1 MIPASESV
9 KLLTSS
15 LKGMKLSA
23 NEAISVVDKLTK
35 LDMKSATSA
44 QELAQAL
51 SKVANS
57 ARLAKVSQDEILG
70 ILSVGIETTQQ
81 SGDVIGTAVRS
92 LLARFSNV
100 KASKFGG
107 SGEETEGTLND
118 TEAVLSKIGIRIRNA
133 SGEMRSFM
141 DVLDDV
147 AEKWD
152 TLDDVSRNAISTAM
166 AGTRQKEI
174 FASIIENY
182 DRVKELIGESANA
195 AGTADEKY
203 SAYMDSMEAATK
215 RLQNA
220 WEGFTQS
227 LETSTVMKFL
237 TNSVAL
243 LVENADKLKYIV
255 TGIAAASSA
264 RIFDF
269 FTNKGETG
277 GWKGLIANIPFIGR
291 GTKTNNI
298 LESIDK
304 KVGDIR
310 GEVKKDKNGATK
322 NGSIIS
328 RLMSGRKQ
336 YKADEAFVK
345 SYKARQSA
353 YSLYTENQKVVRGYT
368 KAKQIKDLSIIKQ
381 AQHYRK
387 FISDYESGKIDTS
400 NMSPQEERAY
410 EAYYKQAQSGVKG
423 VDSAL
428 SRQSALAYVKE
439 ARNKRKLN
447 EKFLADNKKQYK
459 EAQKRIAAQKAL
471 SLDTFKQTAA
481 VSGIATLATQLLTT
495 KEVGAGIGGWAGK
508 LITGNR
514 GNQQTL
520 EETAGD
526 KALRTGFATA
536 GSIGGAAAAFIPV
549 VGPAIAPIVSAIG
562 SVVGEGIGGLLSTW
576 FRADELAMK
585 QRVADAKE
593 NLSRLDAI
601 KSTMETNSSIMTEEL
616 TSSEDFEKLY
626 KYTDD
631 LYDKLFE
638 LQYEGN
644 VDIIGAFNKFAK
656 TVGNKTQIENISDL
670 VDEINNGNADQRS
683 MIKKQLELAEAQINL
698 EELRKSQEEERE
710 KIKETTSSKISS
722 GTISDLNESQIS
734 KLKEFGF
741 NYSFGWT
748 SRSKTSHNRQSSKLY
763 FDQDATAEERIEAI
777 DKAIKYLKDFTDN
790 TSESFVSAL
799 REQKKEIEKSASS
812 LKKYDQQIFNAKA
825 NVGFLAANIH
835 DLTTTELKDLTMDG
849 VVGRV
854 VEALE
859 AQGVE
864 VRNAVGYI
872 KDEYQDAIEK
882 LIKSDSK
889 FSTLQQA
896 DTKTLGQLTS
906 AQERFS
912 SMLEEQAELVKEYG
926 ESWEK
931 WYDAAKRGKLSE
943 EIAKIVYA
951 ANPERTEQFARAWNT
966 TREGLEKLTKEFP
979 DLTTAI
985 GLMSP
990 SEVREY
996 YSVFTD
1002 LFEDLAADSALTA
1015 ENFEKLINQYPQLLK
1030 YYKNGTLS
1038 TELLSKANEEQ
1049 RVAYANAMLSAELSN
1064 AGIAENFL
1072 TAVKSVSMGKA
1083 NEEAARF
1090 INLEKD
1096 SAAAILKEIGSVKSL
1111 NEVLD
1116 KANVL
1121 RQKGGEDN
1129 EKTANALEKLVEQYL
1144 NYEKVIEW
1152 TDPIYAMAQQGE
1164 IDRLTQEIENL
1175 NEQKD
1180 ALSNVNDERQRELDL
1195 IKAKE
1200 ALENARKEKKRVYR
1214 AGLGFVMESDEEA
1227 IATAQENLDKLNVE
1241 KQQEDIQYQIEQL
1254 ESLKSILENL
1264 DEEKQKE
1271 ANKKALEE
1279 YFGGKNPLDLTN
1291 SDMVSKLVEGYAENR
1306 ISINTGT
1313 GEIKD
1318 ADGNVIGNI
1327 DGLEGVKK
1335 SKNEQASSAK
1345 TALIGGKDAEGND
1358 VAGAFNTFNTAKST
1372 FEDIDKSKIGTEEY
1386 RTAAEDYRAAK
1397 KDLETKLSE
1406 AKSTGVDAETI
1417 EKGSNLL
1424 KSYEEPEKSD
1434 WILVNGLKN
1443 PDSSLLGNHVASGTH
1458 DVMLTTKE
1466 TADTNQFNKSKYT
1479 VVKTYNPSTGEWGGW
1494 EKISGSI
1501 SGLPDNSIVMNSDW
1515 DDAYAWVKG
1524 GQLYWVADA
1533 NGNIKKDGTWH
1544 KKNWATGTTSAPEGL
1559 SLINELG
1566 TEAVITPGGTLTALP
1581 SKTGIVPA
1589 DITRNVWALGEVAPT
1604 LVAQLGS
1611 LTQKTLSGN
1620 AGNTTYE
1627 EGQYFDNFTMNV
1639 YPAKGDDFNKI
1650 LEQARAQMR
1659 LTRHNN

>member
-1 MIPASESV
+1 MISTTEAT
-9 KLLTSS
+9 KDLTSAI
-15 LKGMKLSA
+15 KGFKLSTEDA
-23 NEAISVVDKLTK
+23 MSVVDKLTK
-35 LDMKSATSA
+35 VDQVAAISAGN
-44 QELAQAL
+44 LA
-51 SKVANS
+51 
-57 ARLAKVSQDEILG
+57 EG
-70 ILSVGIETTQQ
+70 
-81 SGDVIGTAVRS
+81 
-92 LLARFSNV
+92 LARVATTAQQAGLSLDETAAMVTTITEVTQRDASTAGEALRTLISRYSNV
-100 KASKFGG
+100 KAGVFTSM
-107 SGEETEGTLND
+107 SDSAEETSSNIND
-118 TEAVLSKIGIRIRNA
+118 IEKVLSKLGIRIRT
-133 SGEMRSFM
+133 SGTEMRSIE
-141 DVLDDV
+141 DVLDEL

-152 TLDDVSRNAISTAM
+152 TLDDVSRNAVASAF
-166 AGTRQKEI
+166 AGVRQRESFNI
-174 FASIIENY
+174 LLSNW
-182 DRVKELIGESANA
+182 DRVKELTEESANA

-227 LETSTVMKFL
+227 LETSTVMKWL
-237 TNSVAL
+237 TNMSAL
-243 LVENADKLKYIV
+243 LVENADKLKLVI

-277 GWKGLIANIPFIGR
+277 GFKGLIANIPFIGR
-291 GTKTNNI
+291 GAKTNNI

-304 KVGDIR
+304 KVGNIEKGVGADSIVNQTRNGGFFKRLGSFLKTGFGRGDIYDPETGKSISY
-310 GEVKKDKNGATK
+310 GEA
-322 NGSIIS
+322 
-328 RLMSGRKQ
+328 
-336 YKADEAFVK
+336 K
-345 SYKARQSA
+345 SYGELLKSTTGGAAVTDPQM
-353 YSLYTENQKVVRGYT
+353 NQF
-368 KAKQIKDLSIIKQ
+368 AKLLKQ
-381 AQHYRK
+381 RRTQNAAMGA
-387 FISDYESGKIDTS
+387 I
-400 NMSPQEERAY
+400 
-410 EAYYKQAQSGVKG
+410 SGV
-423 VDSAL
+423 L
-428 SRQSALAYVKE
+428 T
-439 ARNKRKLN
+439 N
-447 EKFLADNKKQYK
+447 
-459 EAQKRIAAQKAL
+459 
-471 SLDTFKQTAA
+471 
-481 VSGIATLATQLLTT
+481 LLTT
-495 KEVGAGIGGWAGK
+495 KQVGAGAGGWLGK
-508 LITGNR
+508 LFTGNL
-514 GNQQTL
+514 GNEQTI
-520 EETAGD
+520 EETSGG
-526 KALRTGFATA
+526 KALRTLASGGLAA
-536 GSIGGAAAAFIPV
+536 LGGAFFGPLGAMLGQTIGEGAAS
-549 VGPAIAPIVSAIG
+549 IVSTIVHR
-562 SVVGEGIGGLLSTW
+562 S
-576 FRADELAMK
+576 ELEMK

-601 KSTMETNSSIMTEEL
+601 KSTMETNNSIMTEEL

-631 LYDKLFE
+631 LYDKLLE

-644 VDIIGAFNKFAK
+644 VDIVGAINHFAE
-656 TVGNKTQIENISDL
+656 TVGNKTQIKTISEL
-670 VDEINNGNADQRS
+670 VDKINNGNVDQRS
-683 MIKKQLELAEAQINL
+683 MIKRQLELAESQVNL
-698 EELRKSQEEERE
+698 EELQKSQELERAKAAETLSTGFEFTFDVRYYNATTRKQKSVLEKELQEVAGLSFSKLATDSDYTFKLKDLSPKETEDTLKKVLSIYNRALENGVISSEKYE
-710 KIKETTSSKISS
+710 KITQKINEYISS
-722 GTISDLNESQIS
+722 IKEAASTLSSLN
-734 KLKEFGF
+734 KE
-741 NYSFGWT
+741 
-748 SRSKTSHNRQSSKLY
+748 L
-763 FDQDATAEERIEAI
+763 IEARSNI
-777 DKAIKYLKDFTDN
+777 
-790 TSESFVSAL
+790 
-799 REQKKEIEKSASS
+799 
-812 LKKYDQQIFNAKA
+812 
-825 NVGFLAANIH
+825 GFLAADIH
-835 DLTTTELKDLTMDG
+835 NLTTTELKDLTMDG

-864 VRNAVGYI
+864 VRNAAGYI
-872 KDEYQDAIEK
+872 KDEYQDAVEK

-889 FSTLQQA
+889 FNALQQA

-906 AQERFS
+906 MQERFS
-912 SMLEEQAELVKEYG
+912 SMLKEQVELVKEYG
-926 ESWEK
+926 ESWDK

-951 ANPERTEQFARAWNT
+951 ANSERIEQFARAWNT
-966 TREGLEKLTKEFP
+966 TRKGLEKLTKEFP

-1038 TELLSKANEEQ
+1038 TELLSKANEER
-1049 RVAYANAMLSAELSN
+1049 RVAYANAMLSTELSSS
-1064 AGIAENFL
+1064 GIGEGFL
-1072 TAVKSVSMGKA
+1072 TAIKSVSMGEA
-1083 NEEAARF
+1083 NEEAVRLV
-1090 INLEKD
+1090 NLTKKSVNLTKER
-1096 SAAAILKEIGSVKSL
+1096 AATILKEIGSVKSL

-1116 KANVL
+1116 KANAL
-1121 RQKGGEDN
+1121 RQQGKE
-1129 EKTANALEKLVEQYL
+1129 EEALALEDLVKQYL

-1180 ALSNVNDERQRELDL
+1180 ALSNVNDERQKELDL

-1227 IATAQENLDKLNVE
+1227 ITTAQENLEKLNIE

-1279 YFGGKNPLDLTN
+1279 YFGGRNPLNLTN
-1291 SDMVSKLVEGYAENR
+1291 SDMVSQLVDGYAKNR

-1318 ADGNVIGNI
+1318 ADGNVIGKI
-1327 DGLEGVKK
+1327 DGLGGSEDGTGV
-1335 SKNEQASSAK
+1335 
-1345 TALIGGKDAEGND
+1345 IGGKNEESEKAKEKLETSMLNFRQKYDKETGNKREWQ
-1358 VAGAFNTFNTAKST
+1358 TAVPKGTREYST
-1372 FEDIDKSKIGTEEY
+1372 EVDEY
-1386 RTAAEDYRAAK
+1386 NKFY
-1397 KDLETKLSE
+1397 KDLEDSITAAKNFGIAIPDAAEEYLKYGKQEDVSYKVVDLIVNEEYGNGNIKFGKNRAGQVKLDPILGETKG
-1406 AKSTGVDAETI
+1406 KSTKDPI
-1417 EKGSNLL
+1417 EH
-1424 KSYEEPEKSD
+1424 PR
-1434 WILVNGLKN
+1434 KN
-1443 PDSSLLGNHVASGTH
+1443 I
-1458 DVMLTTKE
+1458 
-1466 TADTNQFNKSKYT
+1466 
-1479 VVKTYNPSTGEWGGW
+1479 VKTYNNGNWSDWESWADNEKTG
-1494 EKISGSI
+1494 SDLLR
-1501 SGLPDNSIVMNSDW
+1501 LPDFSIVGNSEGRDEF
-1515 DDAYAWVKG
+1515 YFIYEGK
-1524 GQLYWVADA
+1524 LYPIRDLE
-1533 NGNIKKDGTWH
+1533 GNE
-1544 KKNWATGTTSAPEGL
+1544 KNYNPGSNFATGTLSTSEGL

-1611 LTQKTLSGN
+1611 LNQKALSGN

>member
-1 MIPASESV
+1 
-9 KLLTSS
+9 
-15 LKGMKLSA
+15 
-23 NEAISVVDKLTK
+23 
-35 LDMKSATSA
+35 MKSNKKVRQRESFNI
-44 QELAQAL
+44 LL
-51 SKVANS
+51 SN
-57 ARLAKVSQDEILG
+57 
-70 ILSVGIETTQQ
+70 
-81 SGDVIGTAVRS
+81 
-92 LLARFSNV
+92 
-100 KASKFGG
+100 
-107 SGEETEGTLND
+107 
-118 TEAVLSKIGIRIRNA
+118 
-133 SGEMRSFM
+133 
-141 DVLDDV
+141 
-147 AEKWD
+147 W
-152 TLDDVSRNAISTAM
+152 
-166 AGTRQKEI
+166 
-174 FASIIENY
+174 
-182 DRVKELIGESANA
+182 DRVKELTEESANA

-237 TNSVAL
+237 TNATAAI
-243 LVENADKLKYIV
+243 VENMDKLKYII
-255 TGIAAASSA
+255 TYIAAAGSA
-264 RIFDF
+264 KIFDF

-277 GWKGLIANIPFIGR
+277 GFKGLIANIPFIGR

-304 KVGDIR
+304 KVGNIEK
-310 GEVKKDKNGATK
+310 GVGADSLANQTK
-322 NGSIIS
+322 NGGFFRRIGGFLKTGFGRGDIYDPETGKSIS
-328 RLMSGRKQ
+328 YNLLKKYQTLRDEKGWMPVSQMETYSKLLKQ
-336 YKADEAFVK
+336 
-345 SYKARQSA
+345 RQIGNAAMGATSA
-353 YSLYTENQKVVRGYT
+353 VLTN
-368 KAKQIKDLSIIKQ
+368 
-381 AQHYRK
+381 
-387 FISDYESGKIDTS
+387 
-400 NMSPQEERAY
+400 
-410 EAYYKQAQSGVKG
+410 
-423 VDSAL
+423 
-428 SRQSALAYVKE
+428 
-439 ARNKRKLN
+439 
-447 EKFLADNKKQYK
+447 
-459 EAQKRIAAQKAL
+459 
-471 SLDTFKQTAA
+471 
-481 VSGIATLATQLLTT
+481 LLTT
-495 KEVGAGIGGWAGK
+495 KQVGGGVGGAIGK
-508 LITGNR
+508 FLTGNA
-514 GNQQTL
+514 GNEQTI
-520 EETAGD
+520 EETSGS
-526 KALRTGFATA
+526 KKLRTLAS
-536 GSIGGAAAAFIPV
+536 GSAAALGGALFGPLGAMLGQTIGEGAAS
-549 VGPAIAPIVSAIG
+549 IVSTIVHR
-562 SVVGEGIGGLLSTW
+562 S
-576 FRADELAMK
+576 ELEMK

-593 NLSRLDAI
+593 NLGRLDAI

-644 VDIIGAFNKFAK
+644 VDIIGAINHFAK
-656 TVGNKTQIENISDL
+656 TVGNEKQIKTISDL
-670 VDEINNGNADQRS
+670 VDKINNGDADQRS
-683 MIKKQLELAEAQINL
+683 MIKRQLELAETQANL
-698 EELRKSQEEERE
+698 EELQKSQELERAKAVETLSTGFEFTFDARYYNATTRKQKLLLE
-710 KIKETTSSKISS
+710 KELQEVAGLS
-722 GTISDLNESQIS
+722 
-734 KLKEFGF
+734 
-741 NYSFGWT
+741 
-748 SRSKTSHNRQSSKLY
+748 SSKL
-763 FDQDATAEERIEAI
+763 ATDSDYTFKLKDLSPKETEDTLKKVLSIYNKTLENGLISSEQYEKITREINEYISSIKEAASTLSSLDKELIEARS
-777 DKAIKYLKDFTDN
+777 N
-790 TSESFVSAL
+790 M
-799 REQKKEIEKSASS
+799 
-812 LKKYDQQIFNAKA
+812 
-825 NVGFLAANIH
+825 GFLAADIH
-835 DLTTTELKDLTMDG
+835 TLTTTELKDLTMDG

-864 VRNAVGYI
+864 VRNAAGYI

-889 FSTLQQA
+889 FSALQQA

-926 ESWEK
+926 KSWEK

-951 ANPERTEQFARAWNT
+951 ANPERIEQFARAWNT

-1002 LFEDLAADSALTA
+1002 LFEDLAANSALTA

-1030 YYKNGTLS
+1030 YYKNGTLNA
-1038 TELLSKANEEQ
+1038 ELLGKANDEQ
-1049 RVAYANAMLSAELSN
+1049 KIAYANAMLSTELSN
-1064 AGIAENFL
+1064 TGIAEDFL
-1072 TAVKSVSMGKA
+1072 TAVKSVSMGEA

-1090 INLEKD
+1090 VNLTED
-1096 SAAAILKEIGSVKSL
+1096 GATAILKEIGSVKSL

-1121 RQKGGEDN
+1121 RQKGGKDN
-1129 EKTANALEKLVEQYL
+1129 ENTANALEKLVEQYL

-1180 ALSNVNDERQRELDL
+1180 ALSNINDERQRELDL

-1200 ALENARKEKKRVYR
+1200 ALENARKEKRRVYR

-1327 DGLEGVKK
+1327 DGLEGVKDLK
-1335 SKNEQASSAK
+1335 KEQR
-1345 TALIGGKDAEGND
+1345 EN
-1358 VAGAFNTFNTAKST
+1358 
-1372 FEDIDKSKIGTEEY
+1372 
-1386 RTAAEDYRAAK
+1386 AANR
-1397 KDLETKLSE
+1397 LSE
-1406 AKSTGVDAETI
+1406 ALKTFNASYGPGVARDWGV
-1417 EKGSNLL
+1417 KGSQEYTSNVD
-1424 KSYEEPEKSD
+1424 KYNKAYGDVEKALSAAKAVG
-1434 WILVNGLKN
+1434 IE
-1443 PDSSLLGNHVASGTH
+1443 SGNDFEA
-1458 DVMLTTKE
+1458 
-1466 TADTNQFNKSKYT
+1466 AQN
-1479 VVKTYNPSTGEWGGW
+1479 
-1494 EKISGSI
+1494 II
-1501 SGLPDNSIVMNSDW
+1501 
-1515 DDAYAWVKG
+1515 KG
-1524 GQLYWVADA
+1524 GKEKDVSYKRVDLSVKNMPGFRDREEGTVKLDPSLGTS
-1533 NGNIKKDGTWH
+1533 GNPKDIYNYLNDNIVKKYNSTDGTWEDWVSWKDKDKSADDVDNLPDYSIIGNGH
-1544 KKNWATGTTSAPEGL
+1544 LIDEFYFIYGGSLYPIRSMSGEDLHWGKDWATGTLSAPEGI

>member
-100 KASKFGG
+100 KASKFSG

-166 AGTRQKEI
+166 SGTRQKEI

-237 TNSVAL
+237 TNATAAM
-243 LVENADKLKYIV
+243 VENADKLKYLV
-255 TGIAAASSA
+255 TYIAAAGSA

-277 GWKGLIANIPFIGR
+277 GWKGLVANIPFIGR

-304 KVGDIR
+304 KVGNI
-310 GEVKKDKNGATK
+310 E
-322 NGSIIS
+322 
-328 RLMSGRKQ
+328 
-336 YKADEAFVK
+336 
-345 SYKARQSA
+345 
-353 YSLYTENQKVVRGYT
+353 
-368 KAKQIKDLSIIKQ
+368 
-381 AQHYRK
+381 
-387 FISDYESGKIDTS
+387 
-400 NMSPQEERAY
+400 
-410 EAYYKQAQSGVKG
+410 KG
-423 VDSAL
+423 VGADSLANQTRNGGFFKGL
-428 SRQSALAYVKE
+428 GRFLKTGFGRGDIYDPETGKSISYNSLKTQQLFKINTPQQKEFEKLLKQRKGQNAAMGAASAVIT
-439 ARNKRKLN
+439 N
-447 EKFLADNKKQYK
+447 
-459 EAQKRIAAQKAL
+459 
-471 SLDTFKQTAA
+471 
-481 VSGIATLATQLLTT
+481 LLTT
-495 KEVGAGIGGWAGK
+495 KQVGAGVGGALGK
-508 LITGNR
+508 LFTGNE
-514 GNQQTL
+514 GNEQTI
-520 EETAGD
+520 EETSGD
-526 KALRTGFATA
+526 KALRTLASGGLAALGGAFFGPLGAMLGQTIGEGFA
-536 GSIGGAAAAFIPV
+536 SMF
-549 VGPAIAPIVSAIG
+549 
-562 SVVGEGIGGLLSTW
+562 STW
-576 FRADELAMK
+576 YHRDELAMK

-601 KSTMETNSSIMTEEL
+601 KSTMETNNSIMTEEL

-644 VDIIGAFNKFAK
+644 VDIIGAINNASKTFKGAK
-656 TVGNKTQIENISDL
+656 NITSIRDL
-670 VDEINNGNADQRS
+670 CDEINNGNADQRS
-683 MIKKQLELAEAQINL
+683 MIKRQLELAEAQANL
-698 EELRKSQEEERE
+698 GELVKSQEKERVEVNEILAGDIKGEGFWSALWKNFLGNDAVSVSQEKKEFFSKLGFTANTLMGDRAILGSLSFDNKNLSAEEKYE
-710 KIKETTSSKISS
+710 KVKDLSDQVER
-722 GTISDLNESQIS
+722 SDLFTNEEKSVMS
-734 KLKEFGF
+734 G
-741 NYSFGWT
+741 Y
-748 SRSKTSHNRQSSKLY
+748 
-763 FDQDATAEERIEAI
+763 IE
-777 DKAIKYLKDFTDN
+777 KYLKDVNEAFFKSSKLDKQLVEAR
-790 TSESFVSAL
+790 SSVS
-799 REQKKEIEKSASS
+799 
-812 LKKYDQQIFNAKA
+812 
-825 NVGFLAANIH
+825 FLAADIH
-835 DLTTTELKDLTMDG
+835 DLTTIELQDLTMDG
-849 VVGRV
+849 VIGLV
-854 VEALE
+854 VKALE

-864 VRNAVGYI
+864 VRNAAGYI

-889 FSTLQQA
+889 FNALQQA
-896 DTKTLGQLTS
+896 DTKTLRQLTS

-912 SMLEEQAELVKEYG
+912 SMLEEQTGLVKEYG
-926 ESWEK
+926 KSWDK

-951 ANPERTEQFARAWNT
+951 ANPERIEQFARAWNT

-996 YSVFTD
+996 YAVFSDFFDDLVTD
-1002 LFEDLAADSALTA
+1002 STLTA
-1015 ENFEKLINQYPQLLK
+1015 ENFEKLLNTYPQLLK
-1030 YYKNGTLS
+1030 YYKGGTLDTTLFTKFNKEQQIAYANALLS
-1038 TELLSKANEEQ
+1038 TELSSSGTSREFLAAIKDYSEGKITEENK
-1049 RVAYANAMLSAELSN
+1049 RLVALTKDNV
-1064 AGIAENFL
+1064 AG
-1072 TAVKSVSMGKA
+1072 
-1083 NEEAARF
+1083 
-1090 INLEKD
+1090 
-1096 SAAAILKEIGSVKSL
+1096 ILKEVGSVKSL
-1111 NEVLD
+1111 NEVLE
-1116 KANVL
+1116 KANKL
-1121 RQKGGEDN
+1121 RQEGKEEEATN
-1129 EKTANALEKLVEQYL
+1129 LENLVSQYMD
-1144 NYEKVIEW
+1144 YERTIEW
-1152 TDPIYAMAQQGE
+1152 INPIYEQAKQAE
-1164 IDRLTQEIENL
+1164 IDLLSKQIENL
-1175 NEQKD
+1175 NEQKN
-1180 ALSNVNDERQRELDL
+1180 ALSNVNDERQRELNL

-1271 ANKKALEE
+1271 VNKKALEE

-1327 DGLEGVKK
+1327 DGLKGVKDLK
-1335 SKNEQASSAK
+1335 AEQTSRAK
-1345 TALIGGKDAEGND
+1345 TALVGGKDAEGKD
-1358 VAGAFNTFNTAKST
+1358 VTGAFEDFKNAKEG
-1372 FEDIDKSKIGTEEY
+1372 FEKISSNSDKIGTKEY
-1386 RTAAEDYRAAK
+1386 RTAAEKYRNAK

-1406 AKSTGVDAETI
+1406 AESAGVDKETV
-1417 EKGSNLL
+1417 EDGRNLL
-1424 KSYEEPEKSD
+1424 KSYQEPEKAD

-1443 PDSSLLGNHVASGTH
+1443 PDGSLLDNNVASGSH
-1458 DVMLTTKE
+1458 NVMLTTKE
-1466 TADTNQFNKSKYT
+1466 AADANQFKKSKYT
-1479 VVKTYNPSTGEWGGW
+1479 AVKTYNPSTGEWGSW

-1515 DDAYAWVKG
+1515 DDAYAWVKD

-1544 KKNWATGTTSAPEGL
+1544 KNWATGTTSAPEGL

-1566 TEAVITPGGTLTALP
+1566 TEAVITPSGTLTALP

-1589 DITRNVWALGEVAPT
+1589 DITKNVWALGEVAPT
-1604 LVAQLGS
+1604 LIAQLGS
-1611 LTQKTLSGN
+1611 ITQKIPTGSVS
-1620 AGNTTYE
+1620 NTTYE

-1639 YPAKGDDFNKI
+1639 YPTKDYDMDKLLAEARSKI
-1650 LEQARAQMR
+1650 R
-1659 LTRHNN
+1659 LTRHSS

>member
-1 MIPASESV
+1 MISTTEAT
-9 KLLTSS
+9 KDLTSAI
-15 LKGMKLSA
+15 KGFKLSTEDA
-23 NEAISVVDKLTK
+23 MSVVDKLTK
-35 LDMKSATSA
+35 IDQVAAISAGN
-44 QELAQAL
+44 LA
-51 SKVANS
+51 
-57 ARLAKVSQDEILG
+57 EG
-70 ILSVGIETTQQ
+70 
-81 SGDVIGTAVRS
+81 
-92 LLARFSNV
+92 LARVSTTAQQAGLSLDETAAMVTTITEVTQRDASTAGEALRTLISRYSNV
-100 KASKFGG
+100 KAGVFASM
-107 SGEETEGTLND
+107 GEEAEETSGNIND
-118 TEAVLSKIGIRIRNA
+118 IEKVLGKLGIRIRT
-133 SGEMRSFM
+133 SGTEMRSIE
-141 DVLDDV
+141 DVLDEL

-152 TLDDVSRNAISTAM
+152 TLDDVSRNAVASAF
-166 AGTRQKEI
+166 AGVRQRESFNI
-174 FASIIENY
+174 LLSNW
-182 DRVKELIGESANA
+182 DRVKELTEESANA
-195 AGTADEKY
+195 AGTANEKY

-227 LETSTVMKFL
+227 LETSTVMKSI
-237 TNSVAL
+237 TNAAAF
-243 LVENADKLKYIV
+243 LVENADKLKYLV
-255 TGIAAASSA
+255 TYIAAAGSA

-277 GWKGLIANIPFIGR
+277 GFKGLIANIPFIGR

-304 KVGDIR
+304 KVGNIEK
-310 GEVKKDKNGATK
+310 GVGADSLANQTK
-322 NGSIIS
+322 NGGLFKRIGSFLKTGFGRGDIYDPETGKSIS
-328 RLMSGRKQ
+328 WEDYKKAKNFYKQ
-336 YKADEAFVK
+336 YEGTDDVNLRDWERTKKLVTQRRAQNATMG
-345 SYKARQSA
+345 AISA
-353 YSLYTENQKVVRGYT
+353 VTTN
-368 KAKQIKDLSIIKQ
+368 
-381 AQHYRK
+381 
-387 FISDYESGKIDTS
+387 
-400 NMSPQEERAY
+400 
-410 EAYYKQAQSGVKG
+410 
-423 VDSAL
+423 
-428 SRQSALAYVKE
+428 
-439 ARNKRKLN
+439 
-447 EKFLADNKKQYK
+447 
-459 EAQKRIAAQKAL
+459 
-471 SLDTFKQTAA
+471 
-481 VSGIATLATQLLTT
+481 LLTT
-495 KEVGAGIGGWAGK
+495 KQVGGGVGGAIGK
-508 LITGNR
+508 FLTGNA
-514 GNQQTL
+514 GNEQTI
-520 EETAGD
+520 EETSEG
-526 KALRTGFATA
+526 KALRTLA
-536 GSIGGAAAAFIPV
+536 SGGAAALGGALF
-549 VGPAIAPIVSAIG
+549 GPLGAMLGQTI
-562 SVVGEGIGGLLSTW
+562 GEGFASMFSTW
-576 FRADELAMK
+576 YHRDELAMK

-601 KSTMETNSSIMTEEL
+601 KSTMETNNSIMTEEL

-644 VDIIGAFNKFAK
+644 VDIIGAINDASK
-656 TVGNKTQIENISDL
+656 TFKGVENITSIRDL
-670 VDEINNGNADQRS
+670 CDEINNGNADQRS
-683 MIKKQLELAEAQINL
+683 MIKRQLELAEAQVNF
-698 EELRKSQEEERE
+698 EELRASQEETRYEAE
-710 KIKETTSSKISS
+710 EKISS
-722 GTISDLNESQIS
+722 GFKVKSGDDNFITAFAQKVLDRYGIYQKSSSGGNIFWSQITDIYGFDEQTTPEEAYD
-734 KLKEFGF
+734 KINEAIKALRKEMPDGYKEAIKALKEF
-741 NYSFGWT
+741 
-748 SRSKTSHNRQSSKLY
+748 QS
-763 FDQDATAEERIEAI
+763 Q
-777 DKAIKYLKDFTDN
+777 IKEGVD
-790 TSESFVSAL
+790 
-799 REQKKEIEKSASS
+799 S
-812 LKKYDQQIFNAKA
+812 LKKQNKELILSSSR
-825 NVGFLAANIH
+825 VGFLAADIH

-849 VVGRV
+849 VVGLV
-854 VEALE
+854 VKALE
-859 AQGVE
+859 TQGVE
-864 VRNAVGYI
+864 VRNAAGYI

-889 FSTLQQA
+889 FSALQQA

-912 SMLEEQAELVKEYG
+912 SMLEEQAGLVKEYG
-926 ESWEK
+926 KSWDK

-951 ANPERTEQFARAWNT
+951 ANPERIEQFARAWNT

-1002 LFEDLAADSALTA
+1002 LFEDLAANSALTA

-1030 YYKNGTLS
+1030 YYKNGILS

-1064 AGIAENFL
+1064 AGIGEDFL
-1072 TAVKSVSMGKA
+1072 AAVKSVSMGEA

-1090 INLEKD
+1090 VNLTKE
-1096 SAAAILKEIGSVKSL
+1096 SAETILKEIGSVKSL

-1116 KANVL
+1116 KANAL
-1121 RQKGGEDN
+1121 RQKGDED
-1129 EKTANALEKLVEQYL
+1129 AARALEELVEQYL

-1227 IATAQENLDKLNVE
+1227 ITTAQENLDKLNVE

-1279 YFGGKNPLDLTN
+1279 YFGENMSKLAN
-1291 SDMVSKLVEGYAENR
+1291 SELVTKLVEGYSENR

-1318 ADGNVIGNI
+1318 ADGNVVGNI
-1327 DGLEGVKK
+1327 DGLKGAEDL
-1335 SKNEQASSAK
+1335 KNEQASSAK

-1358 VAGAFNTFNTAKST
+1358 VTGAFNTFNTAKST

-1443 PDSSLLGNHVASGTH
+1443 PDSSLLGNNVTSGTH

-1515 DDAYAWVKG
+1515 DDAYAWVKS

-1544 KKNWATGTTSAPEGL
+1544 KNWATGTTSAPEGL

>member
-1 MIPASESV
+1 
-9 KLLTSS
+9 
-15 LKGMKLSA
+15 
-23 NEAISVVDKLTK
+23 
-35 LDMKSATSA
+35 
-44 QELAQAL
+44 
-51 SKVANS
+51 
-57 ARLAKVSQDEILG
+57 
-70 ILSVGIETTQQ
+70 
-81 SGDVIGTAVRS
+81 
-92 LLARFSNV
+92 
-100 KASKFGG
+100 
-107 SGEETEGTLND
+107 
-118 TEAVLSKIGIRIRNA
+118 
-133 SGEMRSFM
+133 
-141 DVLDDV
+141 
-147 AEKWD
+147 
-152 TLDDVSRNAISTAM
+152 
-166 AGTRQKEI
+166 
-174 FASIIENY
+174 
-182 DRVKELIGESANA
+182 
-195 AGTADEKY
+195 
-203 SAYMDSMEAATK
+203 MDSMEAATK

-227 LETSTVMKFL
+227 LETSTVMKDI
-237 TNSVAL
+237 TNATAF
-243 LVENADKLKYIV
+243 LVENTDKLKYLI
-255 TGIAAASSA
+255 TYIAAAGST

-269 FTNKGETG
+269 VTNKGETG
-277 GWKGLIANIPFIGR
+277 GFKGLIANIPFIGR

-310 GEVKKDKNGATK
+310 GEVKKDKSGVTK
-322 NGSIIS
+322 NGSLIS

-345 SYKARQSA
+345 KDAIQAATMAASKEAYLSQAKKVNALRVMSEDIGGPLSDFDEMQEAQIMQQQYEEEKKILQEKRQQYKAQEAISKANEEEVKSA
-353 YSLYTENQKVVRGYT
+353 
-368 KAKQIKDLSIIKQ
+368 KA
-381 AQHYRK
+381 
-387 FISDYESGKIDTS
+387 
-400 NMSPQEERAY
+400 
-410 EAYYKQAQSGVKG
+410 
-423 VDSAL
+423 
-428 SRQSALAYVKE
+428 
-439 ARNKRKLN
+439 
-447 EKFLADNKKQYK
+447 
-459 EAQKRIAAQKAL
+459 RIAAQKAL
-471 SLDTFKQTAA
+471 SSDTFKQTAA

-495 KEVGAGIGGWAGK
+495 KEVGTGIGGWAGK

-601 KSTMETNSSIMTEEL
+601 KSTMETNNSIMTEEL

-644 VDIIGAFNKFAK
+644 VDIIGAINNASK
-656 TVGNKTQIENISDL
+656 TFKGVKNITSIRDL
-670 VDEINNGNADQRS
+670 CDEINNGNADQRS
-683 MIKKQLELAEAQINL
+683 MIKRQLELAEAQANL
-698 EELRKSQEEERE
+698 GELVKSQEGERNSINAILSKGFEFSFKAGKYYIGGNDEAATKQTTLLEKLKGIYGLSNELGGRSTADRAAYYNFELAEELSPEE
-710 KIKETTSSKISS
+710 KIKSLEDVLSIYDEAVETAQV
-722 GTISDLNESQIS
+722 SQDEY
-734 KLKEFGF
+734 K
-741 NYSFGWT
+741 
-748 SRSKTSHNRQSSKLY
+748 RV
-763 FDQDATAEERIEAI
+763 A
-777 DKAIKYLKDFTDN
+777 
-790 TSESFVSAL
+790 
-799 REQKKEIEKSASS
+799 KEIENYIQSI
-812 LKKYDQQIFNAKA
+812 KKALEEEKKLDKELVSNRS
-825 NVGFLAANIH
+825 NVGYLAADIH

-849 VVGRV
+849 IVGLV
-854 VEALE
+854 VEGLE

-864 VRNAVGYI
+864 VRNAAGYI

-889 FSTLQQA
+889 FSALQQA

-912 SMLEEQAELVKEYG
+912 SMLEEQTGLVKEYG
-926 ESWEK
+926 KSWDK

-951 ANPERTEQFARAWNT
+951 ANPERIEQFARAWNT

-1002 LFEDLAADSALTA
+1002 LFEDLAANSVLTA

-1064 AGIAENFL
+1064 AGIGEDFL
-1072 TAVKSVSMGKA
+1072 AAVKSVSMGEA

-1090 INLEKD
+1090 VNLTKE
-1096 SAAAILKEIGSVKSL
+1096 SAETILKEIGSVKSL

-1116 KANVL
+1116 KANAL
-1121 RQKGGEDN
+1121 RQKGDEDS
-1129 EKTANALEKLVEQYL
+1129 ARALEELVEQYL

-1180 ALSNVNDERQRELDL
+1180 ALSNVNDERQREIDL

-1227 IATAQENLDKLNVE
+1227 ITTAQENLDKLNVE

-1279 YFGGKNPLDLTN
+1279 YFGENMSKLAN
-1291 SDMVSKLVEGYAENR
+1291 SELVTKLVEGYSGNR

-1318 ADGNVIGNI
+1318 ADGNIVGNI
-1327 DGLEGVKK
+1327 DGLKGAEDL
-1335 SKNEQASSAK
+1335 KNEQASSAK

-1443 PDSSLLGNHVASGTH
+1443 PDSSLLGNNVASGTH

-1466 TADTNQFNKSKYT
+1466 TADTNQFDKSKYT

-1494 EKISGSI
+1494 KKISGSI

-1515 DDAYAWVKG
+1515 DDAYAWVKN

-1544 KKNWATGTTSAPEGL
+1544 KNWATGTTSAPKGL

-1611 LTQKTLSGN
+1611 LSQKALSGN
-1620 AGNTTYE
+1620 VGNTTYE

-1639 YPAKGDDFNKI
+1639 YPAKGDDLSKI

>member
-100 KASKFGG
+100 KASKFSG

-237 TNSVAL
+237 TNTTAL
-243 LVENADKLKYIV
+243 LVENADKLKYLV
-255 TGIAAASSA
+255 TFIAAAGSA

-277 GWKGLIANIPFIGR
+277 GWKGLVANIPFIGR

-310 GEVKKDKNGATK
+310 GEVKKDKSGVTK
-322 NGSIIS
+322 NGGLIS

-345 SYKARQSA
+345 KDAMQATAMAVSKEAYLSQAKKVNALRVMSEDIGGPLSDFDEMQEAQIMQQQYEEEKKILQEKRQQYKAQEAISKTNKEEVKLA
-353 YSLYTENQKVVRGYT
+353 
-368 KAKQIKDLSIIKQ
+368 KA
-381 AQHYRK
+381 
-387 FISDYESGKIDTS
+387 
-400 NMSPQEERAY
+400 
-410 EAYYKQAQSGVKG
+410 
-423 VDSAL
+423 
-428 SRQSALAYVKE
+428 
-439 ARNKRKLN
+439 
-447 EKFLADNKKQYK
+447 
-459 EAQKRIAAQKAL
+459 RIAAQKKL

-481 VSGIATLATQLLTT
+481 ISGLATLATQLLTT
-495 KEVGAGIGGWAGK
+495 KEVGTGIGGWAGK

-536 GSIGGAAAAFIPV
+536 GSIAGAAAAFIPV
-549 VGPAIAPIVSAIG
+549 VGPAIAPIASAIG
-562 SVVGEGIGGLLSTW
+562 SVAGEGIGGLLSTW

-601 KSTMETNSSIMTEEL
+601 KSTMETNNSIMTEEL

-638 LQYEGN
+638 LQYEGDI
-644 VDIIGAFNKFAK
+644 DIIGAINHFAK
-656 TVGNKTQIENISDL
+656 TVGNEKQIRTISDL

-683 MIKKQLELAEAQINL
+683 MIKRQLELAEAQTNL
-698 EELRKSQEEERE
+698 EELTKSQEEERAKANKTLAGDIEGEGFWSALWKNFLGNDAVSVSQE
-710 KIKETTSSKISS
+710 KKEFFSKLGFTANTLMGDRAILGSLS
-722 GTISDLNESQIS
+722 FDNKNLSAEEKYEKVKDLLDQVERSDLFTNEEKSVMS
-734 KLKEFGF
+734 G
-741 NYSFGWT
+741 Y
-748 SRSKTSHNRQSSKLY
+748 
-763 FDQDATAEERIEAI
+763 IE
-777 DKAIKYLKDFTDN
+777 KYLKDVNEAFFKSSKLDKQLVEAR
-790 TSESFVSAL
+790 SSVS
-799 REQKKEIEKSASS
+799 
-812 LKKYDQQIFNAKA
+812 
-825 NVGFLAANIH
+825 FLAADIH

-849 VVGRV
+849 IVGRV
-854 VEALE
+854 VKALE
-859 AQGVE
+859 IQGVE
-864 VRNAVGYI
+864 VRNAAGYI

-889 FSTLQQA
+889 FNALQQA
-896 DTKTLGQLTS
+896 NTKTLEQLTD
-906 AQERFS
+906 AQKRFTDAINEGI
-912 SMLEEQAELVKEYG
+912 EE
-926 ESWEK
+926 WDK
-931 WYDAAKRGKLSE
+931 WYDRAQRGDLESYAKNLGIEVE
-943 EIAKIVYA
+943 ELEKIIYA
-951 ANPERTEQFARAWNT
+951 ANPERIKQLASAWNT
-966 TREGLEKLTKEFP
+966 TVEGIRDLADEFP

-996 YSVFTD
+996 YAVFSDFFDDLVTD
-1002 LFEDLAADSALTA
+1002 STLTA
-1015 ENFEKLINQYPQLLK
+1015 ENFEKLLNTYPQLLK
-1030 YYKNGTLS
+1030 YYKGGTLDTTLFTKFNKEQQIAYANALLS
-1038 TELLSKANEEQ
+1038 TELSSSGTSREFLVAIKDYSEGKITEENK
-1049 RVAYANAMLSAELSN
+1049 RLVALTKDNV
-1064 AGIAENFL
+1064 AG
-1072 TAVKSVSMGKA
+1072 
-1083 NEEAARF
+1083 
-1090 INLEKD
+1090 
-1096 SAAAILKEIGSVKSL
+1096 ILKEVGSVKSL
-1111 NEVLD
+1111 NEVLE
-1116 KANVL
+1116 KANKL
-1121 RQKGGEDN
+1121 RQEGKEEEATN
-1129 EKTANALEKLVEQYL
+1129 LENLVSQYMD
-1144 NYEKVIEW
+1144 YERTIEW
-1152 TDPIYAMAQQGE
+1152 INPIYEQAKQAE
-1164 IDRLTQEIENL
+1164 IDLLSKQIENL
-1175 NEQKD
+1175 NEQKN
-1180 ALSNVNDERQRELDL
+1180 ALSNVNDERQRELNL

-1227 IATAQENLDKLNVE
+1227 ITTAQENLDKLNVE

-1318 ADGNVIGNI
+1318 ADGNIIGNI
-1327 DGLEGVKK
+1327 DGLKGVKDLK
-1335 SKNEQASSAK
+1335 AEQTSRAK
-1345 TALIGGKDAEGND
+1345 TALVGGEDAEGKD
-1358 VAGAFNTFNTAKST
+1358 VTGAFEDFKNAKEG
-1372 FEDIDKSKIGTEEY
+1372 FEKISSNSDKIGTKEY
-1386 RTAAEDYRAAK
+1386 RTAAENYRNAK

-1406 AKSTGVDAETI
+1406 AKSAGVDEETV
-1417 EKGSNLL
+1417 EEGGDLL
-1424 KSYEEPEKSD
+1424 KSYQEPAAID
-1434 WILVNGLKN
+1434 WKRLDNLSNPNAIEGRLVRK
-1443 PDSSLLGNHVASGTH
+1443 GTH
-1458 DVMLTTKE
+1458 HVILNTKSPVSSKDVDHEFGENSASMIK
-1466 TADTNQFNKSKYT
+1466 K
-1479 VVKTYNPSTGEWGGW
+1479 YNPTDETWGEWEMLGG
-1494 EKISGSI
+1494 SSFTA
-1501 SGLPDNSIVMNSDW
+1501 LPDYTIIMNQKG
-1515 DDAYAWVKG
+1515 DDSYAWIKNG
-1524 GQLYWVADA
+1524 TLYWLRGVGA
-1533 NGNIKKDGTWH
+1533 NAPAQEDGTWGGD
-1544 KKNWATGTTSAPEGL
+1544 WATGTTSAPEGL

-1611 LTQKTLSGN
+1611 LTQKMPSGN

-1639 YPAKGDDFNKI
+1639 YPTKDYDMDKLLAEARSKI
-1650 LEQARAQMR
+1650 R
-1659 LTRHNN
+1659 LTRHSS

>member
-195 AGTADEKY
+195 AGTANEKY

-237 TNSVAL
+237 TNTIAAM
-243 LVENADKLKYIV
+243 VENADKLKYIV

-269 FTNKGETG
+269 FTNKGEIG
-277 GWKGLIANIPFIGR
+277 GWKGLVANIPFIGR

-304 KVGDIR
+304 KVGNIEKGVGADSLANQTKNDGFFRRIGGFLKTGFGRGDIYDPKT
-310 GEVKKDKNGATK
+310 GKSISYNLLKKYQTLRDEKGWMPVSQMETYSKLLKQRQIGNAAMGAT
-322 NGSIIS
+322 
-328 RLMSGRKQ
+328 
-336 YKADEAFVK
+336 
-345 SYKARQSA
+345 SA
-353 YSLYTENQKVVRGYT
+353 VLTN
-368 KAKQIKDLSIIKQ
+368 
-381 AQHYRK
+381 
-387 FISDYESGKIDTS
+387 
-400 NMSPQEERAY
+400 
-410 EAYYKQAQSGVKG
+410 
-423 VDSAL
+423 
-428 SRQSALAYVKE
+428 
-439 ARNKRKLN
+439 
-447 EKFLADNKKQYK
+447 
-459 EAQKRIAAQKAL
+459 
-471 SLDTFKQTAA
+471 
-481 VSGIATLATQLLTT
+481 LLTT
-495 KEVGAGIGGWAGK
+495 KQVGGGVGGAIGK
-508 LITGNR
+508 FLTGNA
-514 GNQQTL
+514 GNEQTI
-520 EETAGD
+520 EETSEG
-526 KALRTGFATA
+526 KALRTLASGGLAA
-536 GSIGGAAAAFIPV
+536 AGGAFFGPLGAMLGQTIGEGAAS
-549 VGPAIAPIVSAIG
+549 IVSTIVHR
-562 SVVGEGIGGLLSTW
+562 S
-576 FRADELAMK
+576 ELEMK

-1318 ADGNVIGNI
+1318 ADGNTIGKI
-1327 DGLEGVKK
+1327 DGLEGVKDSNK
-1335 SKNEQASSAK
+1335 EAYENAATGLNE
-1345 TALIGGKDAEGND
+1345 ALK
-1358 VAGAFNTFNTAKST
+1358 TFNTSYGPGVARNWGAKGSQEYTSNVDKYNKAYGDVEKALSAAKSVGIESGND
-1372 FEDIDKSKIGTEEY
+1372 FK
-1386 RTAAEDYRAAK
+1386 AAQN
-1397 KDLETKLSE
+1397 
-1406 AKSTGVDAETI
+1406 I
-1417 EKGSNLL
+1417 
-1424 KSYEEPEKSD
+1424 
-1434 WILVNGLKN
+1434 I
-1443 PDSSLLGNHVASGTH
+1443 
-1458 DVMLTTKE
+1458 
-1466 TADTNQFNKSKYT
+1466 
-1479 VVKTYNPSTGEWGGW
+1479 
-1494 EKISGSI
+1494 
-1501 SGLPDNSIVMNSDW
+1501 
-1515 DDAYAWVKG
+1515 KG
-1524 GQLYWVADA
+1524 GKEEDVSYKRVDLSVKDMPGFRDREEGTVKLDPSLGTS
-1533 NGNIKKDGTWH
+1533 GNPKDIYNYLNDNIVKKYNSTDGTWEDWVSWKDQDKSADDVDNLPDYSIIGNGH
-1544 KKNWATGTTSAPEGL
+1544 LIDEFYFIYGGSLYPIRSMSGEDLHWGKDWATGTLSAPEGI

-1604 LVAQLGS
+1604 LVAQLNS
-1611 LTQKTLSGN
+1611 LTQKTPTGN

>member
-1 MIPASESV
+1 M
-9 KLLTSS
+9 
-15 LKGMKLSA
+15 
-23 NEAISVVDKLTK
+23 SVVDKLTK
-35 LDMKSATSA
+35 IDQVAAISAGN
-44 QELAQAL
+44 LA
-51 SKVANS
+51 
-57 ARLAKVSQDEILG
+57 EG
-70 ILSVGIETTQQ
+70 
-81 SGDVIGTAVRS
+81 
-92 LLARFSNV
+92 LARVSTTAQQAGLSLDETAAMVTTITEVTQRDASTAGEALRTLISRYSNV
-100 KASKFGG
+100 KAGVFTDMSD
-107 SGEETEGTLND
+107 SAEETSGNIND
-118 TEAVLSKIGIRIRNA
+118 IEKVLGKLGIRIRT
-133 SGEMRSFM
+133 SGTEMRSIE
-141 DVLDDV
+141 DVLDEL

-152 TLDDVSRNAISTAM
+152 TLDDVSRNAVASAF
-166 AGTRQKEI
+166 AGVRQRESFNI
-174 FASIIENY
+174 LLSNWN
-182 DRVKELIGESANA
+182 RVKELTEESANA

-227 LETSTVMKFL
+227 LGGTSTVMKFL
-237 TNSVAL
+237 TNKVAF
-243 LVENADKLKYIV
+243 LVENADKLKYLV
-255 TGIAAASSA
+255 TFIAAMSSA
-264 RIFDF
+264 KIFDF

-277 GWKGLIANIPFIGR
+277 GFKGLIANIPFIGR

-310 GEVKKDKNGATK
+310 GEVKKDKSGVTK
-322 NGSIIS
+322 NGGLIS

-345 SYKARQSA
+345 KDVMQAAAMAASKEAYLSQAKKVNALRVMSEDIGGPLSDFDEMQEAQIMQQQYEEEKKILQEKRQQYKAQEAISKTNKEEVKLA
-353 YSLYTENQKVVRGYT
+353 
-368 KAKQIKDLSIIKQ
+368 KA
-381 AQHYRK
+381 
-387 FISDYESGKIDTS
+387 
-400 NMSPQEERAY
+400 
-410 EAYYKQAQSGVKG
+410 
-423 VDSAL
+423 
-428 SRQSALAYVKE
+428 
-439 ARNKRKLN
+439 
-447 EKFLADNKKQYK
+447 
-459 EAQKRIAAQKAL
+459 RIAAQKKL

-481 VSGIATLATQLLTT
+481 ISGIATLATQLLTT
-495 KEVGAGIGGWAGK
+495 KEVGTGIGGWAGK
-508 LITGNR
+508 VITGNR

-526 KALRTGFATA
+526 KALRTGLATA
-536 GSIGGAAAAFIPV
+536 GSIAGAATAFIPV
-549 VGPAIAPIVSAIG
+549 VGPAIAPIASAIG
-562 SVVGEGIGGLLSTW
+562 SVAGEGIGGLLSTW

-601 KSTMETNSSIMTEEL
+601 KSTMETNSSVMTEEL
-616 TSSEDFEKLY
+616 ASSEDFEKLY

-644 VDIIGAFNKFAK
+644 VDIISAINHFAE
-656 TVGNKTQIENISDL
+656 TVGNKTQIKTISEL
-670 VDEINNGNADQRS
+670 VDKINNGNVDQRS
-683 MIKKQLELAEAQINL
+683 MIKRQLELAESQVNL
-698 EELRKSQEEERE
+698 EELQKSQELERVKAAETLSTGFEFTFDARYYNATTRKQKSVLEKELQEVAGLSFSKLATDSDYTFKLKDLSPKETKDTLKKVLSIYNRALENGVISSEKYE
-710 KIKETTSSKISS
+710 KITQKINEYISS
-722 GTISDLNESQIS
+722 I
-734 KLKEFGF
+734 KEAA
-741 NYSFGWT
+741 ST
-748 SRSKTSHNRQSSKLY
+748 LSSLDKEL
-763 FDQDATAEERIEAI
+763 IEARSNI
-777 DKAIKYLKDFTDN
+777 
-790 TSESFVSAL
+790 
-799 REQKKEIEKSASS
+799 
-812 LKKYDQQIFNAKA
+812 
-825 NVGFLAANIH
+825 GFLAADIH
-835 DLTTTELKDLTMDG
+835 NLTTTELKDLTMDG

-864 VRNAVGYI
+864 VRNAAGYI
-872 KDEYQDAIEK
+872 KDEYQDAVEK

-889 FSTLQQA
+889 FNALQQA

-912 SMLEEQAELVKEYG
+912 SMLKEQVELVKEYG
-926 ESWEK
+926 KSWDK
-931 WYDAAKRGKLSE
+931 WYDAAKRGELSE

-951 ANPERTEQFARAWNT
+951 ANPERIEQFARAWNT

-1064 AGIAENFL
+1064 TGIGEGFL
-1072 TAVKSVSMGKA
+1072 AAIKSVSMGEA

-1090 INLEKD
+1090 VNLTKE
-1096 SAAAILKEIGSVKSL
+1096 SAATILKEIGSVKSL

-1116 KANVL
+1116 KANAL
-1121 RQKGGEDN
+1121 RQKGDED
-1129 EKTANALEKLVEQYL
+1129 AALALEGLVKQYL

-1214 AGLGFVMESDEEA
+1214 QGVGFVMESDEEA
-1227 IATAQENLDKLNVE
+1227 ITTAQENLDKLNIE

-1271 ANKKALEE
+1271 ANKKALQA
-1279 YFGGKNPLDLTN
+1279 YFGKGNPLDPDSAL
-1291 SDMVSKLVEGYAENR
+1291 VEKLVNSYAENR

-1313 GEIKD
+1313 GKIKD
-1318 ADGNVIGNI
+1318 AKGNVIGKI
-1327 DGLEGVKK
+1327 DGLGSSEDGTGV
-1335 SKNEQASSAK
+1335 
-1345 TALIGGKDAEGND
+1345 IGGKNEESEKAKEKLETSMLNFRQKYDKETGNKREWQ
-1358 VAGAFNTFNTAKST
+1358 TAVPKGTREYST
-1372 FEDIDKSKIGTEEY
+1372 EVGEY
-1386 RTAAEDYRAAK
+1386 NKFY
-1397 KDLETKLSE
+1397 KDLEDSITAAKNFGIAIPDAAEEYLKYGKQEDVSYKVVDLIVNEEYGNGNIKFGKNRAGQVKLDPIFGETEGRSTK
-1406 AKSTGVDAETI
+1406 DPI
-1417 EKGSNLL
+1417 E
-1424 KSYEEPEKSD
+1424 YPR
-1434 WILVNGLKN
+1434 KN
-1443 PDSSLLGNHVASGTH
+1443 I
-1458 DVMLTTKE
+1458 
-1466 TADTNQFNKSKYT
+1466 
-1479 VVKTYNPSTGEWGGW
+1479 VKTYNNGNWSDWESWADNEKTG
-1494 EKISGSI
+1494 SDLLR
-1501 SGLPDNSIVMNSDW
+1501 LPDFSIVGNSEGRDEF
-1515 DDAYAWVKG
+1515 YFIYEGK
-1524 GQLYWVADA
+1524 LYPIRDLE
-1533 NGNIKKDGTWH
+1533 GNE
-1544 KKNWATGTTSAPEGL
+1544 KNYNPGSNFATGTLSTSEGL

>member
-57 ARLAKVSQDEILG
+57 ARLAKVPQDEILG

-100 KASKFGG
+100 KASKFSG
-107 SGEETEGTLND
+107 SGEETEGALND
-118 TEAVLSKIGIRIRNA
+118 TEAVLSKIGIRVRNA

-182 DRVKELIGESANA
+182 DRVKELIGGSANA

-243 LVENADKLKYIV
+243 LVENADKLKYIITV
-255 TGIAAASSA
+255 FAAASSA
-264 RIFDF
+264 KIFDF
-269 FTNKGETG
+269 FTSKGETG
-277 GWKGLIANIPFIGR
+277 GFKGLIANIPFIGR

-310 GEVKKDKNGATK
+310 GEVKKDKSGVTK
-322 NGSIIS
+322 NGSLIS

-345 SYKARQSA
+345 KDVMQAAAMAASKEAYLSQAKKVNALRVMSEDIGGPLSDFDEMQEAQIMQQQYEEEKKILQEKRQQYKAQEA
-353 YSLYTENQKVVRGYT
+353 MAKTNKEEVKLA
-368 KAKQIKDLSIIKQ
+368 KA
-381 AQHYRK
+381 
-387 FISDYESGKIDTS
+387 
-400 NMSPQEERAY
+400 
-410 EAYYKQAQSGVKG
+410 
-423 VDSAL
+423 
-428 SRQSALAYVKE
+428 
-439 ARNKRKLN
+439 
-447 EKFLADNKKQYK
+447 
-459 EAQKRIAAQKAL
+459 RIAAQKKL

-481 VSGIATLATQLLTT
+481 ISGIATLATQLLTT
-495 KEVGAGIGGWAGK
+495 KEVGTGIGGWAGK

-526 KALRTGFATA
+526 KALRAGFATA
-536 GSIGGAAAAFIPV
+536 GSIAGAASALIPV
-549 VGPAIAPIVSAIG
+549 IGPAIAPIASAIG
-562 SVVGEGIGGLLSTW
+562 SVAGEGIGGLLSTW

-593 NLSRLDAI
+593 NLNRLDAI
-601 KSTMETNSSIMTEEL
+601 KSTMETNNSIMTEGL

-644 VDIIGAFNKFAK
+644 VDIIGAINNASK
-656 TVGNKTQIENISDL
+656 TFKGVENITSIRDL
-670 VDEINNGNADQRS
+670 CDEINNGNADQRS
-683 MIKKQLELAEAQINL
+683 MIKRQLELAEAQTNL
-698 EELRKSQEEERE
+698 GELVKSQEGERNSINAILSKGFEFSFKAGKYYIGGNDETATKQTTLLEKLKGIYGFSNELGGRSTVDRAAYYNFELAEELSPEE
-710 KIKETTSSKISS
+710 KIKSLEDVLSIYDEAVETAQV
-722 GTISDLNESQIS
+722 SQDEY
-734 KLKEFGF
+734 K
-741 NYSFGWT
+741 
-748 SRSKTSHNRQSSKLY
+748 RV
-763 FDQDATAEERIEAI
+763 A
-777 DKAIKYLKDFTDN
+777 
-790 TSESFVSAL
+790 
-799 REQKKEIEKSASS
+799 KEIENYIQSI
-812 LKKYDQQIFNAKA
+812 KKALEEEKKLDKELVSNRS
-825 NVGFLAANIH
+825 NVGYLAADIH

-849 VVGRV
+849 VIGRV
-854 VEALE
+854 VTALE

-864 VRNAVGYI
+864 VRNAAGYI
-872 KDEYQDAIEK
+872 KDEYQDAIER

-889 FSTLQQA
+889 FNALQQA
-896 DTKTLGQLTS
+896 DTKTLGQLTA
-906 AQERFS
+906 AQERFKNAIKGTIDKWDEWYDRAQRGV
-912 SMLEEQAELVKEYG
+912 LKEYADDLG
-926 ESWEK
+926 LTAEELEK
-931 WYDAAKRGKLSE
+931 
-943 EIAKIVYA
+943 IIYA
-951 ANPERTEQFARAWNT
+951 ANPERIRQFARAWNT
-966 TREGLEKLTKEFP
+966 TTEGLEELTKKFP

-1038 TELLSKANEEQ
+1038 TELLGKANDEQ
-1049 RVAYANAMLSAELSN
+1049 KVAYANAMLSAELSST
-1064 AGIAENFL
+1064 GIGEDFL
-1072 TAVKSVSMGKA
+1072 TAVKSVSMGEA

-1090 INLEKD
+1090 TNLAKE
-1096 SAAAILKEIGSVKSL
+1096 SAATILEEIGSVKSL

-1116 KANVL
+1116 KANAL
-1121 RQKGGEDN
+1121 RQKGDED
-1129 EKTANALEKLVEQYL
+1129 AALALEKLVEQYL

-1180 ALSNVNDERQRELDL
+1180 ALGNVNDERQRELNL

-1200 ALENARKEKKRVYR
+1200 ALENARKEKKRVFR
-1214 AGLGFVMESDEEA
+1214 SGLGFVMESDEEA
-1227 IATAQENLDKLNVE
+1227 ITTAQENLDKLNVE

-1264 DEEKQKE
+1264 DEEKHKE

-1279 YFGGKNPLDLTN
+1279 YFGENMSNLAN
-1291 SDMVSKLVEGYAENR
+1291 SDLVTKLVEGYAENR

-1318 ADGNVIGNI
+1318 AEGNVIGNI
-1327 DGLEGVKK
+1327 DGLQGVEKLK
-1335 SKNEQASSAK
+1335 IEQSEKA
-1345 TALIGGKDAEGND
+1345 
-1358 VAGAFNTFNTAKST
+1358 
-1372 FEDIDKSKIGTEEY
+1372 
-1386 RTAAEDYRAAK
+1386 RTG
-1397 KDLETKLSE
+1397 LSE
-1406 AKSTGVDAETI
+1406 ALTGFNTLYGPDVVRNWG
-1417 EKGSNLL
+1417 EKGTREYTSNVD
-1424 KSYEEPEKSD
+1424 KYNEEYKKVDKALEAA
-1434 WILVNGLKN
+1434 KN
-1443 PDSSLLGNHVASGTH
+1443 AGIEGGTDFEAAQNIIKGGKAEDVGYRIVELDSPNSEYWAQFSGKKIKLSP
-1458 DVMLTTKE
+1458 V
-1466 TADTNQFNKSKYT
+1466 TADEAKSSDEVFDKNKKKGNYSRS
-1479 VVKTYNPSTGEWGGW
+1479 YNAANGEYGPW
-1494 EKISGSI
+1494 EYIAMDYET
-1501 SGLPDNSIVMNSDW
+1501 LPDWSLVTNGWGTDTYYFVHSGKLYNILNT
-1515 DDAYAWVKG
+1515 DDEDIHYNTVKKAG
-1524 GQLYWVADA
+1524 GD
-1533 NGNIKKDGTWH
+1533 
-1544 KKNWATGTTSAPEGL
+1544 TSFQGGKA
-1559 SLINELG
+1559 LINELG

-1611 LTQKTLSGN
+1611 LTQKTPTGN

>member
-1 MIPASESV
+1 
-9 KLLTSS
+9 
-15 LKGMKLSA
+15 MKLSA

-195 AGTADEKY
+195 AGTANEKY

-220 WEGFTQS
+220 WEGFAQS

-237 TNSVAL
+237 TNATAAM
-243 LVENADKLKYIV
+243 VENMDKLKYIV

-269 FTNKGETG
+269 FTNKGEIG
-277 GWKGLIANIPFIGR
+277 GWKGLVANIPFIGR

-304 KVGDIR
+304 KVGNIEKGVGVDSLA
-310 GEVKKDKNGATK
+310 NQTK
-322 NGSIIS
+322 NGGFFRRIGGFLKTGFGRGDIYDPETGKSIS
-328 RLMSGRKQ
+328 YNLLKKYQTLRDEKGWMPVSQMETYSKLLKQ
-336 YKADEAFVK
+336 
-345 SYKARQSA
+345 RQIGNAAMGATSA
-353 YSLYTENQKVVRGYT
+353 VLTN
-368 KAKQIKDLSIIKQ
+368 
-381 AQHYRK
+381 
-387 FISDYESGKIDTS
+387 
-400 NMSPQEERAY
+400 
-410 EAYYKQAQSGVKG
+410 
-423 VDSAL
+423 
-428 SRQSALAYVKE
+428 
-439 ARNKRKLN
+439 
-447 EKFLADNKKQYK
+447 
-459 EAQKRIAAQKAL
+459 
-471 SLDTFKQTAA
+471 
-481 VSGIATLATQLLTT
+481 LLTT
-495 KEVGAGIGGWAGK
+495 KQVGGGVGGAIGK
-508 LITGNR
+508 FLTGNA
-514 GNQQTL
+514 GNEQTI
-520 EETAGD
+520 EETSES
-526 KALRTGFATA
+526 KKLRTLAS
-536 GSIGGAAAAFIPV
+536 GSAAALGGALFGPLGAMLGQTIGEGAAS
-549 VGPAIAPIVSAIG
+549 IVSTIIHR
-562 SVVGEGIGGLLSTW
+562 S
-576 FRADELAMK
+576 ELEMK

-593 NLSRLDAI
+593 NLGRLDAI

-644 VDIIGAFNKFAK
+644 VDIIGAINHFAK
-656 TVGNKTQIENISDL
+656 TVGNEKQIKTISDL
-670 VDEINNGNADQRS
+670 VDKINNGDADQRS
-683 MIKKQLELAEAQINL
+683 MIKRQLELAETQANL
-698 EELRKSQEEERE
+698 EELQKSQELERAKAVETLSTGFEFTFDARYYNATTRKQKLLLE
-710 KIKETTSSKISS
+710 KELQEVAGLS
-722 GTISDLNESQIS
+722 
-734 KLKEFGF
+734 
-741 NYSFGWT
+741 
-748 SRSKTSHNRQSSKLY
+748 SSKL
-763 FDQDATAEERIEAI
+763 ATDSDYTFKLKDLSPKETEDTLKKVLSIYKKTLENGLISSEQYEKITREINEYISSIKEAASTLSSLDKELIEARS
-777 DKAIKYLKDFTDN
+777 N
-790 TSESFVSAL
+790 M
-799 REQKKEIEKSASS
+799 
-812 LKKYDQQIFNAKA
+812 
-825 NVGFLAANIH
+825 GFLAADIH
-835 DLTTTELKDLTMDG
+835 TLTTTELKDLTMDG
-849 VVGRV
+849 IVGRV

-859 AQGVE
+859 TQGVE
-864 VRNAVGYI
+864 VRNAAGYI

-889 FSTLQQA
+889 FSALQQA

-926 ESWEK
+926 ESWDK

-951 ANPERTEQFARAWNT
+951 ANPERIEQFARAWNT

-1049 RVAYANAMLSAELSN
+1049 RIAYANAMLSAELSN
-1064 AGIAENFL
+1064 TGIGEDFL
-1072 TAVKSVSMGKA
+1072 AAVKSVAMGEA
-1083 NEEAARF
+1083 NKEAARF
-1090 INLEKD
+1090 VNLEKA

-1116 KANVL
+1116 KANAL
-1121 RQKGGEDN
+1121 RQKGGENN
-1129 EKTANALEKLVEQYL
+1129 EKAARALEELVEQYL

-1152 TDPIYAMAQQGE
+1152 TDPIYTIWKQTE
-1164 IDRLTQEIENL
+1164 IDQLTQEIENL

-1227 IATAQENLDKLNVE
+1227 ITTAQENLDKLNVE

-1279 YFGGKNPLDLTN
+1279 YFGKDNPLGPN
-1291 SDMVSKLVEGYAENR
+1291 SAMVQELVNGYAENR

-1318 ADGNVIGNI
+1318 ADGNVVGKI
-1327 DGLEGVKK
+1327 DGLGGVKDSKEEAYK
-1335 SKNEQASSAK
+1335 SAATGLNEALKTFNASYGPGVTRDWGVKGSQEYTSNVDKYNKAYGDVEKALSAAK
-1345 TALIGGKDAEGND
+1345 TVGIESGNDFEAAQNIIKGGKEKDVSYKRVDLNVKNMPGFRDREEGTVKLDPSLGTSGNPKDVYNYLND
-1358 VAGAFNTFNTAKST
+1358 NIVKKYNST
-1372 FEDIDKSKIGTEEY
+1372 
-1386 RTAAEDYRAAK
+1386 
-1397 KDLETKLSE
+1397 
-1406 AKSTGVDAETI
+1406 
-1417 EKGSNLL
+1417 
-1424 KSYEEPEKSD
+1424 
-1434 WILVNGLKN
+1434 
-1443 PDSSLLGNHVASGTH
+1443 
-1458 DVMLTTKE
+1458 
-1466 TADTNQFNKSKYT
+1466 
-1479 VVKTYNPSTGEWGGW
+1479 
-1494 EKISGSI
+1494 
-1501 SGLPDNSIVMNSDW
+1501 
-1515 DDAYAWVKG
+1515 
-1524 GQLYWVADA
+1524 
-1533 NGNIKKDGTWH
+1533 DGTWEDWVSWKDKDKSADDVDNLPDYSIIGNGH
-1544 KKNWATGTTSAPEGL
+1544 LIDEFYFIYGGSLYPIRSMSGEDLHWGKDWATGTLSAPEGL

-1604 LVAQLGS
+1604 LVAQLNS
-1611 LTQKTLSGN
+1611 LTQKTPTGN

>member
-1 MIPASESV
+1 
-9 KLLTSS
+9 
-15 LKGMKLSA
+15 
-23 NEAISVVDKLTK
+23 
-35 LDMKSATSA
+35 MKSNKKVRQRESFNI
-44 QELAQAL
+44 LL
-51 SKVANS
+51 SN
-57 ARLAKVSQDEILG
+57 
-70 ILSVGIETTQQ
+70 
-81 SGDVIGTAVRS
+81 
-92 LLARFSNV
+92 
-100 KASKFGG
+100 
-107 SGEETEGTLND
+107 
-118 TEAVLSKIGIRIRNA
+118 
-133 SGEMRSFM
+133 
-141 DVLDDV
+141 
-147 AEKWD
+147 W
-152 TLDDVSRNAISTAM
+152 
-166 AGTRQKEI
+166 
-174 FASIIENY
+174 
-182 DRVKELIGESANA
+182 DRVKELTEESANA

-203 SAYMDSMEAATK
+203 TAYMDSMEAATK

-237 TNSVAL
+237 TNATAAI
-243 LVENADKLKYIV
+243 VENADKLKYLI
-255 TGIAAASSA
+255 TYIAAAGSA
-264 RIFDF
+264 KIFDF

-304 KVGDIR
+304 KVGNIEKGVGADSLANQTRNGGFFKGLGRFLKTGFGRGDIYDPET
-310 GEVKKDKNGATK
+310 GKSISWEDYKKAKNFY
-322 NGSIIS
+322 
-328 RLMSGRKQ
+328 KQ
-336 YKADEAFVK
+336 YEDTDDVNLRDWGRTKKLVTQRRAQNATMG
-345 SYKARQSA
+345 AISA
-353 YSLYTENQKVVRGYT
+353 VTTN
-368 KAKQIKDLSIIKQ
+368 
-381 AQHYRK
+381 
-387 FISDYESGKIDTS
+387 
-400 NMSPQEERAY
+400 
-410 EAYYKQAQSGVKG
+410 
-423 VDSAL
+423 
-428 SRQSALAYVKE
+428 
-439 ARNKRKLN
+439 
-447 EKFLADNKKQYK
+447 
-459 EAQKRIAAQKAL
+459 
-471 SLDTFKQTAA
+471 
-481 VSGIATLATQLLTT
+481 LLTT
-495 KEVGAGIGGWAGK
+495 KQVGAGQGGLIDQIFGINKALAG
-508 LITGNR
+508 GSE
-514 GNQQTL
+514 QTV
-520 EETAGD
+520 EETLGE
-526 KALRTGFATA
+526 K
-536 GSIGGAAAAFIPV
+536 IGRAAAAGGLSALGGAFF
-549 VGPAIAPIVSAIG
+549 GPLGAMLGQTLGEGAASIVSTIVHR
-562 SVVGEGIGGLLSTW
+562 S
-576 FRADELAMK
+576 ELEMK

-593 NLSRLDAI
+593 NLGRLDAI

-644 VDIIGAFNKFAK
+644 VDIIGAINDASK
-656 TVGNKTQIENISDL
+656 TFKGVENITSIRDL
-670 VDEINNGNADQRS
+670 CDEINNGNAEQRS
-683 MIKKQLELAEAQINL
+683 MIKRQLELAEAQTNL
-698 EELRKSQEEERE
+698 EELTKSQEEERAEVNTTLAGDIEGEGFWSALWKNFLGNDAVSVSQE
-710 KIKETTSSKISS
+710 KKEFFSKLGFTANTRMGDRSILASLS
-722 GTISDLNESQIS
+722 FDNQDLSAEEKYEKVEDLLDQVERSDLFTN
-734 KLKEFGF
+734 KEKSVMSG
-741 NYSFGWT
+741 Y
-748 SRSKTSHNRQSSKLY
+748 
-763 FDQDATAEERIEAI
+763 IE
-777 DKAIKYLKDFTDN
+777 KYLKDVDKAF
-790 TSESFVSAL
+790 S
-799 REQKKEIEKSASS
+799 KSSK
-812 LKKYDQQIFNAKA
+812 LDKQLVKA
-825 NVGFLAANIH
+825 RSNVGFLAADIH
-835 DLTTTELKDLTMDG
+835 DLTTAELKDLTMDG
-849 VVGRV
+849 VVGLV
-854 VEALE
+854 VKALE
-859 AQGVE
+859 TQGVE
-864 VRNAVGYI
+864 VRNAAGYI

-882 LIKSDSK
+882 LIKFDSK
-889 FSTLQQA
+889 FSALQQA

-912 SMLEEQAELVKEYG
+912 SMLEEQAELVKKYG
-926 ESWEK
+926 KSWDK

-951 ANPERTEQFARAWNT
+951 ANPERIEQFARAWNT

-1002 LFEDLAADSALTA
+1002 LFEDLAADSTLTT

-1038 TELLSKANEEQ
+1038 TELLNKANEEQ

-1064 AGIAENFL
+1064 AGIGEDFL
-1072 TAVKSVSMGKA
+1072 AAVKSVSMGEA

-1090 INLEKD
+1090 VNLTKE
-1096 SAAAILKEIGSVKSL
+1096 SAETILKEIGSVKSL

-1116 KANVL
+1116 KANTL
-1121 RQKGGEDN
+1121 RQKGDENG
-1129 EKTANALEKLVEQYL
+1129 ARALEELVEQYL

-1152 TDPIYAMAQQGE
+1152 TDPIYAMARQGE

-1227 IATAQENLDKLNVE
+1227 ITTAQENLDKLNVE

-1254 ESLKSILENL
+1254 EFLKSILENL

-1318 ADGNVIGNI
+1318 ADGNVVGNI
-1327 DGLEGVKK
+1327 DGLKGTEDL
-1335 SKNEQASSAK
+1335 KNEQAISAK
-1345 TALIGGKDAEGND
+1345 TALIGGKDVEGND
-1358 VAGAFNTFNTAKST
+1358 VTGAFEDFKKAKKE
-1372 FEDIDKSKIGTEEY
+1372 FEGISSDKVGTEEY
-1386 RTAAEDYRAAK
+1386 RTAAENYRNAK

-1406 AKSTGVDAETI
+1406 AKSAGVDEETV
-1417 EKGSNLL
+1417 EDGSNLL
-1424 KSYEEPEKSD
+1424 KSYQEPEKAD

-1443 PDSSLLGNHVASGTH
+1443 PDSSLLGNNVASNSH
-1458 DVMLTTKE
+1458 NVMLTTKE
-1466 TADTNQFNKSKYT
+1466 AASTDQFNKSKYT

-1515 DDAYAWVKG
+1515 DDAYAWVKN

-1544 KKNWATGTTSAPEGL
+1544 KDWATGTTSAPEGL

>member
-1 MIPASESV
+1 
-9 KLLTSS
+9 
-15 LKGMKLSA
+15 
-23 NEAISVVDKLTK
+23 
-35 LDMKSATSA
+35 MKSNKKVRQRESFNI
-44 QELAQAL
+44 LL
-51 SKVANS
+51 SN
-57 ARLAKVSQDEILG
+57 
-70 ILSVGIETTQQ
+70 
-81 SGDVIGTAVRS
+81 
-92 LLARFSNV
+92 
-100 KASKFGG
+100 
-107 SGEETEGTLND
+107 
-118 TEAVLSKIGIRIRNA
+118 
-133 SGEMRSFM
+133 
-141 DVLDDV
+141 
-147 AEKWD
+147 W
-152 TLDDVSRNAISTAM
+152 
-166 AGTRQKEI
+166 
-174 FASIIENY
+174 
-182 DRVKELIGESANA
+182 DRVKELTEESANA

-203 SAYMDSMEAATK
+203 TAYMDSMEAATK

-227 LETSTVMKFL
+227 LETSTAMKFL
-237 TNSVAL
+237 TNKVAL
-243 LVENADKLKYIV
+243 LVENADKLKYLI
-255 TGIAAASSA
+255 TYIAAAGSA
-264 RIFDF
+264 KIFDF
-269 FTNKGETG
+269 VTNKGETG

-310 GEVKKDKNGATK
+310 GEVKKDKSGVTK
-322 NGSIIS
+322 NGGLIS

-336 YKADEAFVK
+336 YKADKAFVK
-345 SYKARQSA
+345 KDVMQAAAMAASKEAYLSQAKKVNALRVMSEDIGGPLSDFDEMQEAQIMQQQYEEEKKILQEKRQQYKAQEAISKTNKEEVKLA
-353 YSLYTENQKVVRGYT
+353 
-368 KAKQIKDLSIIKQ
+368 KA
-381 AQHYRK
+381 
-387 FISDYESGKIDTS
+387 
-400 NMSPQEERAY
+400 
-410 EAYYKQAQSGVKG
+410 
-423 VDSAL
+423 
-428 SRQSALAYVKE
+428 
-439 ARNKRKLN
+439 
-447 EKFLADNKKQYK
+447 
-459 EAQKRIAAQKAL
+459 RIAIQKKL

-481 VSGIATLATQLLTT
+481 ISGIATLATQLLTT
-495 KEVGAGIGGWAGK
+495 KEVGTGIGGWAGK

-526 KALRTGFATA
+526 KALRAGFATA
-536 GSIGGAAAAFIPV
+536 GSIAGAAAAFIPV
-549 VGPAIAPIVSAIG
+549 VGPAIAPIASAIG
-562 SVVGEGIGGLLSTW
+562 SVAGEGIGGLLSTW

-626 KYTDD
+626 EYTDD

-644 VDIIGAFNKFAK
+644 VDIIGAINDASK
-656 TVGNKTQIENISDL
+656 TFKGVENITSIRDL
-670 VDEINNGNADQRS
+670 CDEINNGNAEQRS
-683 MIKKQLELAEAQINL
+683 MIKRQLGLAEAQVNF
-698 EELRKSQEEERE
+698 EELRASQEETRYEAE
-710 KIKETTSSKISS
+710 EKISS
-722 GTISDLNESQIS
+722 GFKVKSGDDNFITAFAQKVLDRYGIYKKSSSGGNTFWSQITDVYGFDEQTTPEEAYD
-734 KLKEFGF
+734 KINEAIKALRKEMPDGYKKAIKALKEF
-741 NYSFGWT
+741 
-748 SRSKTSHNRQSSKLY
+748 QS
-763 FDQDATAEERIEAI
+763 Q
-777 DKAIKYLKDFTDN
+777 IKEGVD
-790 TSESFVSAL
+790 
-799 REQKKEIEKSASS
+799 S
-812 LKKYDQQIFNAKA
+812 LKKQNKELILSSSR
-825 NVGFLAANIH
+825 VGFLAADIH

-849 VVGRV
+849 VVGLV
-854 VEALE
+854 VKALE
-859 AQGVE
+859 TQGVE
-864 VRNAVGYI
+864 VRNAAGYI

-889 FSTLQQA
+889 FSALQQA

-912 SMLEEQAELVKEYG
+912 SMLEEQTELVKKYG
-926 ESWEK
+926 KSWDK

-951 ANPERTEQFARAWNT
+951 ANPERIEQFARAWNT

-1002 LFEDLAADSALTA
+1002 LFEDLAVDSTLTA

-1038 TELLSKANEEQ
+1038 AELLGKANDEQ
-1049 RVAYANAMLSAELSN
+1049 KIAYANAMLSAELSN
-1064 AGIAENFL
+1064 TGIGEDFL
-1072 TAVKSVSMGKA
+1072 TAVKSVSMGEA

-1090 INLEKD
+1090 VNLTKE
-1096 SAAAILKEIGSVKSL
+1096 SAETILKEIGSVKSL

-1116 KANVL
+1116 KANAL
-1121 RQKGGEDN
+1121 RQNGD
-1129 EKTANALEKLVEQYL
+1129 EKAARALEELVEQYL
-1144 NYEKVIEW
+1144 NYERVIEW

-1254 ESLKSILENL
+1254 EFLKSILENL

-1318 ADGNVIGNI
+1318 ADGNVVGNI
-1327 DGLEGVKK
+1327 DGLKGAEDL
-1335 SKNEQASSAK
+1335 KNEQAISAK
-1345 TALIGGKDAEGND
+1345 TALIGGKDVEGND
-1358 VAGAFNTFNTAKST
+1358 VTGAFEDFKKAKKE
-1372 FEDIDKSKIGTEEY
+1372 FEGISSDKVGTEEY
-1386 RTAAEDYRAAK
+1386 RTAAENYRNAK

-1406 AKSTGVDAETI
+1406 AKSAGVDKETV
-1417 EKGSNLL
+1417 EDGSNLL
-1424 KSYEEPEKSD
+1424 KSYQEPEKAD

-1443 PDSSLLGNHVASGTH
+1443 PDGSLLGNNVASNSH
-1458 DVMLTTKE
+1458 NVMLTPKE
-1466 TADTNQFNKSKYT
+1466 AASTDQFNKSKYT

-1515 DDAYAWVKG
+1515 DDAYAWVKN

-1544 KKNWATGTTSAPEGL
+1544 KDWATGTTSAPEGL

>member
-1 MIPASESV
+1 
-9 KLLTSS
+9 
-15 LKGMKLSA
+15 
-23 NEAISVVDKLTK
+23 
-35 LDMKSATSA
+35 
-44 QELAQAL
+44 
-51 SKVANS
+51 
-57 ARLAKVSQDEILG
+57 
-70 ILSVGIETTQQ
+70 
-81 SGDVIGTAVRS
+81 
-92 LLARFSNV
+92 
-100 KASKFGG
+100 
-107 SGEETEGTLND
+107 
-118 TEAVLSKIGIRIRNA
+118 
-133 SGEMRSFM
+133 
-141 DVLDDV
+141 
-147 AEKWD
+147 
-152 TLDDVSRNAISTAM
+152 
-166 AGTRQKEI
+166 
-174 FASIIENY
+174 
-182 DRVKELIGESANA
+182 
-195 AGTADEKY
+195 
-203 SAYMDSMEAATK
+203 MEAATK

-227 LETSTVMKFL
+227 LETSTVMKDI
-237 TNSVAL
+237 TNATAF
-243 LVENADKLKYIV
+243 LVENTDKLKYLI
-255 TGIAAASSA
+255 TYIAAAGST

-269 FTNKGETG
+269 VTNKGETG
-277 GWKGLIANIPFIGR
+277 GFKGLIANIPFIGR

-310 GEVKKDKNGATK
+310 GEVKKDKSGVTK
-322 NGSIIS
+322 NGSLIS

-345 SYKARQSA
+345 KDAIQAATMAASKEAYLSQAKKVNALRVMSEDIGGPLSDFDEMQEAQIMQQQYEEEKKILQEKRQQYKAQEAISKANEEEVKSA
-353 YSLYTENQKVVRGYT
+353 
-368 KAKQIKDLSIIKQ
+368 KA
-381 AQHYRK
+381 
-387 FISDYESGKIDTS
+387 
-400 NMSPQEERAY
+400 
-410 EAYYKQAQSGVKG
+410 
-423 VDSAL
+423 
-428 SRQSALAYVKE
+428 
-439 ARNKRKLN
+439 
-447 EKFLADNKKQYK
+447 
-459 EAQKRIAAQKAL
+459 RIAAQKAL
-471 SLDTFKQTAA
+471 SSDTFKQTAA

-495 KEVGAGIGGWAGK
+495 KEVGTGIGGWAGK

-601 KSTMETNSSIMTEEL
+601 KSTMETNNSIMTEEL

-644 VDIIGAFNKFAK
+644 VDIIGAINNASK
-656 TVGNKTQIENISDL
+656 TFKGVKNITSIRDL
-670 VDEINNGNADQRS
+670 CDEINNGNADQRS
-683 MIKKQLELAEAQINL
+683 MIKRQLELAEAQANL
-698 EELRKSQEEERE
+698 GELVKSQEGERNSINAILSKGFEFSFKAGKYYIGGNDEAATKQTTLLEKLKGIYGLSNELGGRSTADRAAYYNFELAEELSPEE
-710 KIKETTSSKISS
+710 KIKSLEDVLSIYDEAVETAQV
-722 GTISDLNESQIS
+722 SQDEY
-734 KLKEFGF
+734 K
-741 NYSFGWT
+741 
-748 SRSKTSHNRQSSKLY
+748 RV
-763 FDQDATAEERIEAI
+763 A
-777 DKAIKYLKDFTDN
+777 
-790 TSESFVSAL
+790 
-799 REQKKEIEKSASS
+799 KEIENYIQSI
-812 LKKYDQQIFNAKA
+812 KKALEEEKKLDKELVSNRS
-825 NVGFLAANIH
+825 NVGYLAADIH

-849 VVGRV
+849 IVGLV
-854 VEALE
+854 VEGLE

-864 VRNAVGYI
+864 VRNAAGYI

-889 FSTLQQA
+889 FSALQQA

-912 SMLEEQAELVKEYG
+912 SMLEEQTGLVKEYG
-926 ESWEK
+926 KSWDK

-951 ANPERTEQFARAWNT
+951 ANPERIEQFARAWNT

-1002 LFEDLAADSALTA
+1002 LFEDLAANSVLTA

-1064 AGIAENFL
+1064 AGIGEDFL
-1072 TAVKSVSMGKA
+1072 AAVKSVSMGEA

-1090 INLEKD
+1090 VNLTKE
-1096 SAAAILKEIGSVKSL
+1096 SAETILKEIGSVKSL

-1116 KANVL
+1116 KANAL
-1121 RQKGGEDN
+1121 RQKGDEDS
-1129 EKTANALEKLVEQYL
+1129 ARALEELVEQYL

-1180 ALSNVNDERQRELDL
+1180 ALSNVNDERQREIDL

-1227 IATAQENLDKLNVE
+1227 ITTAQENLDKLNVE

-1279 YFGGKNPLDLTN
+1279 YFGENMSKLAN
-1291 SDMVSKLVEGYAENR
+1291 SELVTKLVEGYSGNR

-1318 ADGNVIGNI
+1318 ADGNIVGNI
-1327 DGLEGVKK
+1327 DGLKGAEDL
-1335 SKNEQASSAK
+1335 KNEQASSAK

-1443 PDSSLLGNHVASGTH
+1443 PDSSLLGNNVASGTH

-1466 TADTNQFNKSKYT
+1466 TADTNQFDKSKYT

-1494 EKISGSI
+1494 KKISGSI

-1515 DDAYAWVKG
+1515 DDAYAWVKN

-1544 KKNWATGTTSAPEGL
+1544 KNWATGTTSAPKGL

-1611 LTQKTLSGN
+1611 LSQKALSGN
-1620 AGNTTYE
+1620 VGNTTYE

-1639 YPAKGDDFNKI
+1639 YPAKGDDLSKI

>member
-237 TNSVAL
+237 TNTTAAM
-243 LVENADKLKYIV
+243 VENADKLKYIV

-277 GWKGLIANIPFIGR
+277 GWKGLVANIPFIGR

-310 GEVKKDKNGATK
+310 GEVKKDKSGVTK
-322 NGSIIS
+322 NGGLIS

-336 YKADEAFVK
+336 YKADKAFVK
-345 SYKARQSA
+345 KDVMQAAAMAASKEAYLSQAKKVNALRVMSEDIGGPLSDFDEMQEAQIMQQQYEEEKKILQEKRQQYKAQEAISKTNKEEVKLA
-353 YSLYTENQKVVRGYT
+353 
-368 KAKQIKDLSIIKQ
+368 KA
-381 AQHYRK
+381 
-387 FISDYESGKIDTS
+387 
-400 NMSPQEERAY
+400 
-410 EAYYKQAQSGVKG
+410 
-423 VDSAL
+423 
-428 SRQSALAYVKE
+428 
-439 ARNKRKLN
+439 
-447 EKFLADNKKQYK
+447 
-459 EAQKRIAAQKAL
+459 RIATQKKL

-481 VSGIATLATQLLTT
+481 ISGIATLATQLLTT
-495 KEVGAGIGGWAGK
+495 KEVGTGIGGWAGK

-536 GSIGGAAAAFIPV
+536 GSIAGAASALIPV

-593 NLSRLDAI
+593 NLNRLDAI
-601 KSTMETNSSIMTEEL
+601 KSTMETNNSIMTEEL

-626 KYTDD
+626 EYTDD

-644 VDIIGAFNKFAK
+644 VDIIGAINNAYETFKG
-656 TVGNKTQIENISDL
+656 VENITSIRDL
-670 VDEINNGNADQRS
+670 CDEINNGNAEQRS
-683 MIKKQLELAEAQINL
+683 MIKRQLELAEAQANL
-698 EELRKSQEEERE
+698 EELTKSQEEERAEVHQTLAGDIEGEGFWSALWKNFLGNDAVSVSQE
-710 KIKETTSSKISS
+710 KKEFFSKLGFTANTLMGDRSILGSLS
-722 GTISDLNESQIS
+722 FDNQNLSAEEKYEKVEDLLDQVERSDLFTNEEKSVMS
-734 KLKEFGF
+734 G
-741 NYSFGWT
+741 Y
-748 SRSKTSHNRQSSKLY
+748 
-763 FDQDATAEERIEAI
+763 IE
-777 DKAIKYLKDFTDN
+777 KYLKDVDKAF
-790 TSESFVSAL
+790 S
-799 REQKKEIEKSASS
+799 KSSK
-812 LKKYDQQIFNAKA
+812 LDKQLVKA
-825 NVGFLAANIH
+825 RSNVGFLAADIH

-849 VVGRV
+849 VVGLV
-854 VEALE
+854 VKALE

-864 VRNAVGYI
+864 VRNAAGYI

-889 FSTLQQA
+889 FNALQQA
-896 DTKTLGQLTS
+896 DTKTLEQLTD
-906 AQERFS
+906 AQKRFTDAINEGI
-912 SMLEEQAELVKEYG
+912 EE
-926 ESWEK
+926 WDK
-931 WYDAAKRGKLSE
+931 WYDRAQRGDLESYAKNLGIEVE
-943 EIAKIVYA
+943 ELEKIIYA
-951 ANPERTEQFARAWNT
+951 ANPERIKQLASAWNT
-966 TREGLEKLTKEFP
+966 TVEGIKDLADEFP

-990 SEVREY
+990 SDVREY
-996 YSVFTD
+996 YAVFSDFFDDLVTD
-1002 LFEDLAADSALTA
+1002 STLTA
-1015 ENFEKLINQYPQLLK
+1015 ENFEKLLNTYPQLLK
-1030 YYKNGTLS
+1030 YYKGGTLDTTLFTKFNKEQQIAYANALLS
-1038 TELLSKANEEQ
+1038 TELSSSGTSREFLAAIKDYSEGKITEENK
-1049 RVAYANAMLSAELSN
+1049 RLVALTKDNV
-1064 AGIAENFL
+1064 AG
-1072 TAVKSVSMGKA
+1072 
-1083 NEEAARF
+1083 
-1090 INLEKD
+1090 
-1096 SAAAILKEIGSVKSL
+1096 ILKEVGSVKSL
-1111 NEVLD
+1111 NEVLE
-1116 KANVL
+1116 KANKL
-1121 RQKGGEDN
+1121 RQEGKE
-1129 EKTANALEKLVEQYL
+1129 EEAANLENLVSQYMD
-1144 NYEKVIEW
+1144 YERTIEW
-1152 TDPIYAMAQQGE
+1152 INPIYEQAKQAE
-1164 IDRLTQEIENL
+1164 IDLLSKQIENL
-1175 NEQKD
+1175 NEQKN
-1180 ALSNVNDERQRELDL
+1180 ALSNVNDERQRELNL

-1200 ALENARKEKKRVYR
+1200 ALENARKEKKRVFR
-1214 AGLGFVMESDEEA
+1214 SGLGFVMESDEEA

-1241 KQQEDIQYQIEQL
+1241 KQQEDIQYQIDQVEL
-1254 ESLKSILENL
+1254 LKSMLENL

-1271 ANKKALEE
+1271 ANLKALKQ
-1279 YFGGKNPLDLTN
+1279 YFGGSESPLNL
-1291 SDMVSKLVEGYAENR
+1291 SSSEMVSKLIDGFSKNY
-1306 ISINTGT
+1306 ISFNTGK

-1318 ADGNVIGNI
+1318 SDGNIIWKGEGEGAGVSGAMAAIG
-1327 DGLEGVKK
+1327 EKTEK
-1335 SKNEQASSAK
+1335 AK
-1345 TALIGGKDAEGND
+1345 EELVGKDGSGGA
-1358 VAGAFNTFNTAKST
+1358 VGAFNEAKNE
-1372 FEDIDKSKIGTEEY
+1372 FDKLKEKIGTKEYQEAAYKYIEAKENLEEKLS
-1386 RTAAEDYRAAK
+1386 AAK
-1397 KDLETKLSE
+1397 N
-1406 AKSTGVDAETI
+1406 AGVDTQTI
-1417 EKGSNLL
+1417 ENGAELIRGYK
-1424 KSYEEPEKSD
+1424 EPTMRD
-1434 WILVNGLKN
+1434 WKRVDGVKN
-1443 PDSSLLGNHVASGTH
+1443 PSSVKGRMVKKKEH
-1458 DVMLTTKE
+1458 DVMLN
-1466 TADTNQFNKSKYT
+1466 TNSPLTSDEVSHEFGDNKSSK
-1479 VVKTYNPSTGEWGGW
+1479 VKIYDAITDSYSEWESLGNT
-1494 EKISGSI
+1494 EIAS
-1501 SGLPDNSIVMNSDW
+1501 LPDYTIIMNAAG
-1515 DDAYAWVKG
+1515 DDSYAWVKG
-1524 GQLYWVADA
+1524 GMLYWLRGTEA
-1533 NGNIKKDGTWH
+1533 NAPAQEDGTWGGD
-1544 KKNWATGTTSAPEGL
+1544 WATGTTSAPEGL

-1566 TEAVITPGGTLTALP
+1566 TEAIITPGGTLTALP

-1589 DITRNVWALGEVAPT
+1589 DITKNVWALGEVAPT
-1604 LVAQLGS
+1604 LIAQLGS
-1611 LTQKTLSGN
+1611 ITQKIPTGSVS
-1620 AGNTTYE
+1620 NTTYE

-1639 YPAKGDDFNKI
+1639 YPTKDYDMDKLLAEARSKI
-1650 LEQARAQMR
+1650 R
-1659 LTRHNN
+1659 LTRHSS

>member
-1 MIPASESV
+1 MISTTEAT
-9 KLLTSS
+9 KDLTSAI
-15 LKGMKLSA
+15 KGFKLSTEDA
-23 NEAISVVDKLTK
+23 MSVVDKLTK
-35 LDMKSATSA
+35 VDQVAAISAGN
-44 QELAQAL
+44 LA
-51 SKVANS
+51 
-57 ARLAKVSQDEILG
+57 EG
-70 ILSVGIETTQQ
+70 
-81 SGDVIGTAVRS
+81 
-92 LLARFSNV
+92 LARVATTAQQAGLSLDETAAMVTTITEVTQRDASTAGEALRTLISRYSNV
-100 KASKFGG
+100 KAGVFTSM
-107 SGEETEGTLND
+107 SDSAEETSSNIND
-118 TEAVLSKIGIRIRNA
+118 IEKVLGKLGIRIRT
-133 SGEMRSFM
+133 SGTEMRSIE
-141 DVLDDV
+141 DVLDEL

-152 TLDDVSRNAISTAM
+152 TLDDVSRNAVASAF
-166 AGTRQKEI
+166 AGVRQRESFNI
-174 FASIIENY
+174 LLSNW
-182 DRVKELIGESANA
+182 DRVKELTEESANA

-237 TNSVAL
+237 TNATAM
-243 LVENADKLKYIV
+243 LVENMDKLKYLI
-255 TGIAAASSA
+255 TYIAAAGSA
-264 RIFDF
+264 KIFNF

-304 KVGDIR
+304 KVGNIERGVGADSIAKQTRNGGFFKRLGSFLKTGFGRGDIYDPET
-310 GEVKKDKNGATK
+310 GKSVSWEDYKKAKNFY
-322 NGSIIS
+322 
-328 RLMSGRKQ
+328 KQ
-336 YKADEAFVK
+336 YEGIDGVSLRDWEHTKKLVTQRKTQNAAMG
-345 SYKARQSA
+345 AISA
-353 YSLYTENQKVVRGYT
+353 V
-368 KAKQIKDLSIIKQ
+368 
-381 AQHYRK
+381 
-387 FISDYESGKIDTS
+387 
-400 NMSPQEERAY
+400 
-410 EAYYKQAQSGVKG
+410 
-423 VDSAL
+423 
-428 SRQSALAYVKE
+428 
-439 ARNKRKLN
+439 
-447 EKFLADNKKQYK
+447 
-459 EAQKRIAAQKAL
+459 
-471 SLDTFKQTAA
+471 
-481 VSGIATLATQLLTT
+481 ATNLLTT
-495 KEVGAGIGGWAGK
+495 KNIGASGLGK
-508 LITGNR
+508 LVNTTD
-514 GNQQTL
+514 QTV
-520 EETAGD
+520 EETELD
-526 KALRTGFATA
+526 KIRRTLVSGGLAAL
-536 GSIGGAAAAFIPV
+536 GGAFFGPLGAMLGQTIGEGAAS
-549 VGPAIAPIVSAIG
+549 IVSTIVHR
-562 SVVGEGIGGLLSTW
+562 S
-576 FRADELAMK
+576 ELEMK

-601 KSTMETNSSIMTEEL
+601 KSTIETNNSIMTEEL

-638 LQYEGN
+638 LQYDGN
-644 VDIIGAFNKFAK
+644 VDIIDAINNAYETFKGVK
-656 TVGNKTQIENISDL
+656 NITSIRDL
-670 VDEINNGNADQRS
+670 CDEINNGNADQRS
-683 MIKKQLELAEAQINL
+683 MIKRQLELAEAQVNF
-698 EELRKSQEEERE
+698 EELRASQEETRYEAEE
-710 KIKETTSSKISS
+710 KISGGFKVKSGDDNFITAFAQKVLEKYGIYQKSSS
-722 GTISDLNESQIS
+722 GGNVFWSQITDTYGFDDQTTPEEAYD
-734 KLKEFGF
+734 KINEAIQALKNEMPTGYKEAIKALKEF
-741 NYSFGWT
+741 
-748 SRSKTSHNRQSSKLY
+748 RSQI
-763 FDQDATAEERIEAI
+763 EEGV
-777 DKAIKYLKDFTDN
+777 D
-790 TSESFVSAL
+790 
-799 REQKKEIEKSASS
+799 S
-812 LKKYDQQIFNAKA
+812 LKKQNKELVLSGAR
-825 NVGFLAANIH
+825 VGFLAADIH
-835 DLTTTELKDLTMDG
+835 DLTTIELKDLTMDG

-854 VEALE
+854 AKALE
-859 AQGVE
+859 TQGVE
-864 VRNAVGYI
+864 VRNAAGYI

-889 FSTLQQA
+889 FNALQQA
-896 DTKTLGQLTS
+896 DTKTLSQLTS
-906 AQERFS
+906 AQERFF
-912 SMLEEQAELVKEYG
+912 SMLKEQTELIKEYG
-926 ESWEK
+926 ESWDK
-931 WYDAAKRGKLSE
+931 WYDAAKRGKLSD

-951 ANPERTEQFARAWNT
+951 ANPERIEQFARAWNT

-1038 TELLSKANEEQ
+1038 TELLSKSNEEQ
-1049 RVAYANAMLSAELSN
+1049 KIAYANAMLSAELSN
-1064 AGIAENFL
+1064 AGIGENFL
-1072 TAVKSVSMGKA
+1072 AAIKSVSIGET

-1090 INLEKD
+1090 VKLTKE
-1096 SAAAILKEIGSVKSL
+1096 SAATILKEIGSVKSL

-1116 KANVL
+1116 KANAL
-1121 RQKGGEDN
+1121 RQKGDED
-1129 EKTANALEKLVEQYL
+1129 AARALEELVEQYL

-1164 IDRLTQEIENL
+1164 VDRLTQEIENL

-1200 ALENARKEKKRVYR
+1200 ALENARKEKRRVYR

-1227 IATAQENLDKLNVE
+1227 ISVAQENLDKLNVE

-1279 YFGGKNPLDLTN
+1279 YFGKDNPLGPN
-1291 SDMVSKLVEGYAENR
+1291 SAMVEKLVEGYAENR

-1318 ADGNVIGNI
+1318 ADGNVVGNI
-1327 DGLEGVKK
+1327 DGLKGAEDL
-1335 SKNEQASSAK
+1335 KNEQASSAK
-1345 TALIGGKDAEGND
+1345 TALIGGKDAGGND
-1358 VAGAFNTFNTAKST
+1358 VAGAFEDFKKAKEG
-1372 FEDIDKSKIGTEEY
+1372 FEGMSSDQVGTKEY
-1386 RTAAEDYRAAK
+1386 RTAAENYRAAK

-1406 AKSTGVDAETI
+1406 AKSAGVDEKTI
-1417 EKGSNLL
+1417 EDGSDLL
-1424 KSYEEPEKSD
+1424 KSYQEPEKAD
-1434 WILVNGLKN
+1434 WMLVNGLTN
-1443 PDSSLLGNHVASGTH
+1443 PDSSLLGNNVASGSH
-1458 DVMLTTKE
+1458 NVMLTTKE
-1466 TADTNQFNKSKYT
+1466 TADADQFKKSKYT
-1479 VVKTYNPSTGEWGGW
+1479 AVKTYNPLTGEWGNW

-1515 DDAYAWVKG
+1515 DDAYAWVKN

-1544 KKNWATGTTSAPEGL
+1544 KNWATGTTSAPEGL

-1639 YPAKGDDFNKI
+1639 YPAKGDDLSKI